1 MKRILINA
9 TQNEEIRVALCK
21 GNHLYDFDLENR
33 TREQKKS
40 NIYKG
45 HVTRV
50 EPSLEAV
57 FVEYGSQRQ
66 GFLPIREISAEYL
79 SGNPRDENIKKLI
92 KEGDELI
99 VQVEKEERGNKGAA
113 LSTYVSLAG
122 RYLVLMP
129 NNPRGG
135 GISRQISGKLRE
147 DMKRML
153 SNLDLAKGMSVII
166 RTAGIGKTQEDLQH
180 DLNHLLNIWQAIQEQ
195 NQKYPSPRLVH
206 QEAGVVTRAVR
217 DYLRD
222 DIAEIWIDNE
232 NAYIEAAGFIDAVM
246 PTQAEKLRK
255 YTDYEPM
262 FSRFNIEKQIE
273 TAYQREVR
281 LPSGGSI
288 VIDQTEALVSID
300 INSAKSTKG
309 SDVAE
314 TAYHTNLEAADEIA
328 RQLRLRDMG
337 GLIVIDFIDM
347 NDNKHQ
353 KEVEKRLIDATK
365 YDRAR
370 VQFGDISKFGLME
383 MSRQRLRPS
392 LEEST
397 GYICPRC
404 HGNGMIRDL
413 RSLSLSIM
421 RQIEQIAL
429 KERQGEVQAEVPTDI
444 AAFLLN
450 EKRDSL
456 VYLEQDSGTRIT
468 ILPHAHLESPN
479 FKLHFNRDGFAPTSY
494 ERITDT
500 QQQEHSDLGYNVD
513 WQTAEKERP
522 EQQPTRQPRQ
532 VSDTENSRSTGQQSS
547 RAPQPNNNQN
557 DNQSTNNQGTNGQNT
572 NSQNTNSQSNNGQSN
587 NGQTANQHPTPGSN
601 DQRNHNNANEQNS
614 TNRTV
619 QNSNAQNNQA
629 QNNQAQTNQA
639 QSNQAQNAAPVAAQA
654 AILDTAAKPQAVAW
668 LSNLFA
674 QAPQAQTAHSVSSR
688 DAAEAIEALV
698 NTGAQSLGS
707 FGQVD
712 SNALSS
718 AQSSS
723 APQTSQPNGNK
734 QSDSKQSDS
743 NANRQ
748 QARGNNTTN
757 DNSSNISSSSTGNS
771 NVDSSNPDDN
781 SNDDDRRRRKP
792 RKSRSSKPHQR
803 RDQRDETASS
813 DSSDTDNKAES
824 DNKIDSSN
832 ASSNSN
838 KQSDSNANRQPDNR
852 RNSDRNRNNR
862 QDNGRSSDESARND
876 SDRNSAA
883 RNDANQQDSSSSEE
897 QTRAK
902 RKPHSQRSSRGQL
915 ERGETLTA
923 DANAKQGAQL
933 ATTEATS
940 SKSQPSARRNQDP
953 NEVTL
958 QVSEASAK
966 LKPPEV
972 VHLSLDDS
980 KSGQASRHS
989 AGKQVVD
996 KQSTATQSVDSAL
1009 AENAL
1014 AESAALEANKA
1025 GQQSTD
1031 QQNTDQQQA
1040 DTDSKTVG
1048 SSQAVITQA
1057 ESTQVDND
1065 RVEATKDDVTKDA
1078 APSSVSE
1085 DSKISDSQVTDSK
1098 PIVAEQPMSDT
1109 DTDTGTESPSPV
1121 AAQAETLPAVP
1132 ESRQTSD
1139 NNTVEVI
1146 ATDDAINTINSPA
1159 ANNVDSSAPLE
1170 LTHEALFSEHYV
1182 TANKF
1187 GQASNDPRVVRSQ
1200 QTQPQ
1205 ATPVVSAGQQAVV
1218 NVPAIRGTVGEFI
1231 HATLPEAQARLT
1243 DEGVIN
1249 CFIAAIALHTSQAQ
1263 STADNAAVDSNN
1275 AKNDEADNNNAD
1287 SSYVNLSH
1295 FNFSNYGYQPLTA
1308 DYLSRFEVMTQAV
1321 SQFAAVQGKT
1331 AVEPRAISKRAGNDP
1346 RGQHSDYQ
1354 EPQQEQAVLNVPS
1367 DEVSSADVPA
1377 EQNEPRSQDNA
1388 QHQDSVETVHKIDAH
1403 DVEATALASEAQA
1416 DDISA
1421 DSEKQL
1427 HLDQD
1432 YDVTAEADDV
1442 VQAEQPQTDQSLV
1455 EESAKEDSQVNK
1467 SKTTIA
1473 SYKNMIENV
1482 AEQLLPQMG
1491 MFNLTTPKVPK
1502 ARSRKPKTDHKKPT
1516 QAEKIESGTDNLD
1529 SSDNSD
1535 SSDNGS

>member
-66 GFLPIREISAEYL
+66 GFLPIREISTEYL

-153 SNLDLAKGMSVII
+153 GNLDLPKGMSVII

-246 PTQAEKLRK
+246 PKQAEKLRK

-479 FKLHFNRDGFAPTSY
+479 FKLHFNRDGFAPSSY

-532 VSDTENSRSTGQQSS
+532 TAANKATNKPTTTVEHSNDRRNNKSASNVSSA
-547 RAPQPNNNQN
+547 RAPQA
-557 DNQSTNNQGTNGQNT
+557 SK
-572 NSQNTNSQSNNGQSN
+572 SQS
-587 NGQTANQHPTPGSN
+587 
-601 DQRNHNNANEQNS
+601 
-614 TNRTV
+614 V
-619 QNSNAQNNQA
+619 
-629 QNNQAQTNQA
+629 
-639 QSNQAQNAAPVAAQA
+639 AAPTTTPVATQPAKVEITAQ
-654 AILDTAAKPQAVAW
+654 PQAVAW

-674 QAPQAQTAHSVSSR
+674 QAPQATTTPNVSSR

-698 NTGAQSLGS
+698 NNGAQSLGS

-712 SNALSS
+712 NSALTNAADNAQATQQDRHQTNDS
-718 AQSSS
+718 QSSNNN
-723 APQTSQPNGNK
+723 TNN
-734 QSDSKQSDS
+734 
-743 NANRQ
+743 Q
-748 QARGNNTTN
+748 QARRNSDNNTEDGHN
-757 DNSSNISSSSTGNS
+757 E
-771 NVDSSNPDDN
+771 
-781 SNDDDRRRRKP
+781 DRRRRKP
-792 RKSRSSKPHQR
+792 RKSRSSKPRQR
-803 RDQRDETASS
+803 KEQTDETNNNTGK
-813 DSSDTDNKAES
+813 DTDNNTSNDAANNTEDKQ
-824 DNKIDSSN
+824 SSN
-832 ASSNSN
+832 QDKRQQGN
-838 KQSDSNANRQPDNR
+838 KRTN
-852 RNSDRNRNNR
+852 DRNRNSRQDSNAQNGNR
-862 QDNGRSSDESARND
+862 QHSNRNASERNETTDKDSSPTDEQARN
-876 SDRNSAA
+876 
-883 RNDANQQDSSSSEE
+883 
-897 QTRAK
+897 K
-902 RKPHSQRSSRGQL
+902 RKSHSQRGSRGKL

-923 DANAKQGAQL
+923 DNIKQQAASGNNGSKNQAN
-933 ATTEATS
+933 T
-940 SKSQPSARRNQDP
+940 RRNQNP
-953 NEVTL
+953 NEVVL
-958 QVSEASAK
+958 QVNEAPAA
-966 LKPPEV
+966 LKPSEV

-980 KSGQASRHS
+980 KSTQTKSQATE
-989 AGKQVVD
+989 
-996 KQSTATQSVDSAL
+996 KQSSTDEVAKDKVAKASNTQAQSNHRNTNKKVTDDKVAAEKATANNAVEISEDKVDSTA
-1009 AENAL
+1009 
-1014 AESAALEANKA
+1014 
-1025 GQQSTD
+1025 
-1031 QQNTDQQQA
+1031 
-1040 DTDSKTVG
+1040 
-1048 SSQAVITQA
+1048 
-1057 ESTQVDND
+1057 
-1065 RVEATKDDVTKDA
+1065 KDD
-1078 APSSVSE
+1078 
-1085 DSKISDSQVTDSK
+1085 SQ
-1098 PIVAEQPMSDT
+1098 
-1109 DTDTGTESPSPV
+1109 
-1121 AAQAETLPAVP
+1121 
-1132 ESRQTSD
+1132 
-1139 NNTVEVI
+1139 NNTVKANANTDVKEPVAGEPSVSKSDKDSASDDTVKPVVAQANSTPVADKHQE
-1146 ATDDAINTINSPA
+1146 ATTKGDDEDDNAQKADNSVKSSNDSDNTKSK
-1159 ANNVDSSAPLE
+1159 SALD
-1170 LTHEALFSEHYV
+1170 LTHEALFATRYV
-1182 TANKF
+1182 TAEKF
-1187 GQASNDPRVVRSQ
+1187 GKASNDPRVVLSQ
-1200 QTQPQ
+1200 QAQSQVMP
-1205 ATPVVSAGQQAVV
+1205 APKVNEQAVASI
-1218 NVPAIRGTVGEFI
+1218 PAIHGTVGEFI
-1231 HATLPEAQARLT
+1231 RATLPEAQTRLT
-1243 DEGVIN
+1243 ADGVIN
-1249 CFIAAIALHTSQAQ
+1249 CFIETVALHIEQAQ
-1263 STADNAAVDSNN
+1263 R
-1275 AKNDEADNNNAD
+1275 AD
-1287 SSYVNLSH
+1287 SDANVSANNGSELASQS
-1295 FNFSNYGYQPLTA
+1295 FDFSNYGYQPLTA
-1308 DYLSRFEVMTQAV
+1308 DYLSRFEMMTQAV
-1321 SQFAAVQGKT
+1321 NQFAAAPGKT
-1331 AVEPRAISKRAGNDP
+1331 DVEPRTVSKRASNDP
-1346 RGQHSDYQ
+1346 RGQHPDYQ
-1354 EPQQEQAVLNVPS
+1354 QPAVL
-1367 DEVSSADVPA
+1367 
-1377 EQNEPRSQDNA
+1377 
-1388 QHQDSVETVHKIDAH
+1388 DAH
-1403 DVEATALASEAQA
+1403 QVEATALSNQDQT

-1421 DSEKQL
+1421 DSKQL
-1427 HLDQD
+1427 LATDKALSEVDSQQP
-1432 YDVTAEADDV
+1432 DVESATENVDAKNAAEATADTAIEQALESKV
-1442 VQAEQPQTDQSLV
+1442 EEPTKEEIQAE
-1455 EESAKEDSQVNK
+1455 K

-1482 AEQLLPQMG
+1482 AEQLLPQTG

-1502 ARSRKPKTDHKKPT
+1502 ARTRKPKADHKKPT
-1516 QAEKIESGTDNLD
+1516 QAEQLD
-1529 SSDNSD
+1529 ADDSD
-1535 SSDNGS
+1535 S

>member
-66 GFLPIREISAEYL
+66 GFLPIREISTEYL

-153 SNLDLAKGMSVII
+153 GNLDLPKGMSVII

-195 NQKYPSPRLVH
+195 NKKYPSPRLVH

-222 DIAEIWIDNE
+222 DITEIWIDNE

-246 PTQAEKLRK
+246 PKQAEKLRK

-309 SDVAE
+309 ADVSE

-450 EKRDSL
+450 EKRDAL

-479 FKLHFNRDGFAPTSY
+479 FKLHFNRDGFAPSSY

-500 QQQEHSDLGYNVD
+500 QQQEYSDLGYDVD

-532 VSDTENSRSTGQQSS
+532 NPAGSNTINNSIAKNE
-547 RAPQPNNNQN
+547 APNQRN
-557 DNQSTNNQGTNGQNT
+557 SNGQNNAGQ
-572 NSQNTNSQSNNGQSN
+572 NSQHNGNQHNNHSNNASQ
-587 NGQTANQHPTPGSN
+587 NGG
-601 DQRNHNNANEQNS
+601 QNS
-614 TNRTV
+614 TQHSTDRTV
-619 QNSNAQNNQA
+619 NHSNEHRKQNNRQASTTQNSQA
-629 QNNQAQTNQA
+629 STTLAITAVQQ
-639 QSNQAQNAAPVAAQA
+639 PVAQ
-654 AILDTAAKPQAVAW
+654 PQAVAW

-674 QAPQAQTAHSVSSR
+674 QAPQAKVANVSGH

-707 FGQVD
+707 LGQTD
-712 SNALSS
+712 SSALSQQPS
-718 AQSSS
+718 ATATQQNQESASDKATNERQSSRRH
-723 APQTSQPNGNK
+723 Q
-734 QSDSKQSDS
+734 
-743 NANRQ
+743 
-748 QARGNNTTN
+748 
-757 DNSSNISSSSTGNS
+757 
-771 NVDSSNPDDN
+771 
-781 SNDDDRRRRKP
+781 NDDENSDGKAEDRRRRKTRKP
-792 RKSRSSKPHQR
+792 RPSKSHQR
-803 RDQRDETASS
+803 KEQRDESNNDDSNESNGSHTA
-813 DSSDTDNKAES
+813 TGN
-824 DNKIDSSN
+824 NR
-832 ASSNSN
+832 
-838 KQSDSNANRQPDNR
+838 QSDSADTQDKSDSNNKANND
-852 RNSDRNRNNR
+852 RNNR
-862 QDNGRSSDESARND
+862 NRQSSASHND
-876 SDRNSAA
+876 K
-883 RNDANQQDSSSSEE
+883 QDSRQTSNDDAE
-897 QTRAK
+897 QARSK
-902 RKPHSQRSSRGQL
+902 RKPHSQRSSRGTL
-915 ERGETLTA
+915 ERGETL
-923 DANAKQGAQL
+923 DANSVKANHVDSVDDAKQQQPQKEN
-933 ATTEATS
+933 ATQNAAN
-940 SKSQPSARRNQDP
+940 ARRNQNP

-958 QVSEASAK
+958 QVNEAPIK
-966 LKPPEV
+966 LKTPEV

-980 KSGQASRHS
+980 KAQNSP
-989 AGKQVVD
+989 
-996 KQSTATQSVDSAL
+996 QSTSGK
-1009 AENAL
+1009 E
-1014 AESAALEANKA
+1014 
-1025 GQQSTD
+1025 
-1031 QQNTDQQQA
+1031 
-1040 DTDSKTVG
+1040 
-1048 SSQAVITQA
+1048 
-1057 ESTQVDND
+1057 
-1065 RVEATKDDVTKDA
+1065 
-1078 APSSVSE
+1078 
-1085 DSKISDSQVTDSK
+1085 
-1098 PIVAEQPMSDT
+1098 
-1109 DTDTGTESPSPV
+1109 
-1121 AAQAETLPAVP
+1121 
-1132 ESRQTSD
+1132 TSD
-1139 NNTVEVI
+1139 NKTETQQTEDV
-1146 ATDDAINTINSPA
+1146 A
-1159 ANNVDSSAPLE
+1159 ANSSKQSDVAKQTSASNLAADSIEENADKSEENAGLQTSKKAAETEEKAQADVAKKSAATEQQAATTEDKKAESKVAEEPIAATKASGEDKGDVASADKDATAEPNSGFALD
-1170 LTHEALFSEHYV
+1170 HESLFAERYV

-1187 GQASNDPRVVRSQ
+1187 GQASNDPRVVRRQ
-1200 QTQPQ
+1200 QASVAKPQ
-1205 ATPVVSAGQQAVV
+1205 AETKAVTAAANQATATTQAATV
-1218 NVPAIRGTVGEFI
+1218 RGTVGSFI
-1231 HATLPEAQARLT
+1231 RATLAQAEKRLA
-1243 DEGVIN
+1243 DEGVIQ
-1249 CFIAAIALHTSQAQ
+1249 CFIAAIAQHTEQTSAVD
-1263 STADNAAVDSNN
+1263 DNASEQSNDV
-1275 AKNDEADNNNAD
+1275 ATTD
-1287 SSYVNLSH
+1287 SSKPSG
-1295 FNFSNYGYQPLTA
+1295 FDFSNYGYDSLSA
-1308 DYLSRFEVMTQAV
+1308 DYLQQFKTMTEATSQIAV
-1321 SQFAAVQGKT
+1321 EQGKT
-1331 AVEPRAISKRAGNDP
+1331 VVEPRPITQRASNDP
-1346 RGQHSDYQ
+1346 RGQHPDYKQ
-1354 EPQQEQAVLNVPS
+1354 AEAAAQSSEQQAVLSVP
-1367 DEVSSADVPA
+1367 EVAT
-1377 EQNEPRSQDNA
+1377 E
-1388 QHQDSVETVHKIDAH
+1388 SVAVDAH
-1403 DVEATALASEAQA
+1403 DVDATALSGEDQAESITAESEQLLAATDSEENHVADTNDATDATDADSATEVSDKQSAQA
-1416 DDISA
+1416 
-1421 DSEKQL
+1421 E
-1427 HLDQD
+1427 
-1432 YDVTAEADDV
+1432 
-1442 VQAEQPQTDQSLV
+1442 
-1455 EESAKEDSQVNK
+1455 K

-1482 AEQLLPQMG
+1482 AEQLLPQTG

-1502 ARSRKPKTDHKKPT
+1502 ARTRKPKTEHKKPT
-1516 QAEKIESGTDNLD
+1516 QAEKAEAI
-1529 SSDNSD
+1529 SSDDVTDTNA
-1535 SSDNGS
+1535 DNES

>member
-153 SNLDLAKGMSVII
+153 GNLDLPKGMSVII

-232 NAYIEAAGFIDAVM
+232 NAYVEAAGFIDAVM
-246 PTQAEKLRK
+246 PKQADKLRK

-262 FSRFNIEKQIE
+262 FSRFNVEKQIE
-273 TAYQREVR
+273 TAYHREVR

-353 KEVEKRLIDATK
+353 KEVEKRLVDATK

-370 VQFGDISKFGLME
+370 VQFGEISKFGLME

-444 AAFLLN
+444 AAFILN

-479 FKLHFNRDGFAPTSY
+479 FKLHYNRDGFAPTSY

-522 EQQPTRQPRQ
+522 EQQPTRQPRK
-532 VSDTENSRSTGQQSS
+532 
-547 RAPQPNNNQN
+547 AA
-557 DNQSTNNQGTNGQNT
+557 DNQSQQKNEAR
-572 NSQNTNSQSNNGQSN
+572 SQPTTSTGSSSVAMNKA
-587 NGQTANQHPTPGSN
+587 TANS
-601 DQRNHNNANEQNS
+601 S
-614 TNRTV
+614 TQVSSARAAAP
-619 QNSNAQNNQA
+619 SSG
-629 QNNQAQTNQA
+629 A
-639 QSNQAQNAAPVAAQA
+639 QSNQPSPAPVATQLASAAQ
-654 AILDTAAKPQAVAW
+654 PQAVAW

-674 QAPQAQTAHSVSSR
+674 QAPQAQATASVSSR

-712 SNALSS
+712 NSALSQTQS
-718 AQSSS
+718 A
-723 APQTSQPNGNK
+723 AVT
-734 QSDSKQSDS
+734 
-743 NANRQ
+743 Q
-748 QARGNNTTN
+748 Q
-757 DNSSNISSSSTGNS
+757 DNSQQPGEHTQAPRQSNGEGE
-771 NVDSSNPDDN
+771 
-781 SNDDDRRRRKP
+781 NDDKRRRKSRKP
-792 RKSRSSKPHQR
+792 RPSKPRQRREQRDDNEGDSSTANGSSDRQTDSQDKREHDNKRSSERGRSRQ
-803 RDQRDETASS
+803 
-813 DSSDTDNKAES
+813 
-824 DNKIDSSN
+824 SN
-832 ASSNSN
+832 E
-838 KQSDSNANRQPDNR
+838 
-852 RNSDRNRNNR
+852 RNGSDRNGSERTTA
-862 QDNGRSSDESARND
+862 DRND
-876 SDRNSAA
+876 DHR
-883 RNDANQQDSSSSEE
+883 QDSSTSAEPS
-897 QTRAK
+897 RAK
-902 RKPHSQRSSRGQL
+902 RKPHSKRDSRGKL

-923 DANAKQGAQL
+923 ATDNGKQSSQSSAANNKAQPNAKR
-933 ATTEATS
+933 S
-940 SKSQPSARRNQDP
+940 QDP

-958 QVSEASAK
+958 QVNVAPAK
-966 LKPPEV
+966 LKAAEV

-980 KSGQASRHS
+980 K
-989 AGKQVVD
+989 AGKAAPKDV
-996 KQSTATQSVDSAL
+996 ATQA
-1009 AENAL
+1009 NATNVV
-1014 AESAALEANKA
+1014 A
-1025 GQQSTD
+1025 TD
-1031 QQNTDQQQA
+1031 KPS
-1040 DTDSKTVG
+1040 DTPNRS
-1048 SSQAVITQA
+1048 
-1057 ESTQVDND
+1057 
-1065 RVEATKDDVTKDA
+1065 
-1078 APSSVSE
+1078 
-1085 DSKISDSQVTDSK
+1085 DSK
-1098 PIVAEQPMSDT
+1098 PAAQTSAPVSETKAETATADKAESISQPSTAKESQATNSKASDSSA
-1109 DTDTGTESPSPV
+1109 TEQEPV
-1121 AAQAETLPAVP
+1121 AAKADAP
-1132 ESRQTSD
+1132 ES
-1139 NNTVEVI
+1139 TVDTALDTTADAK
-1146 ATDDAINTINSPA
+1146 ATDSHNA
-1159 ANNVDSSAPLE
+1159 AEATVSTDTSSADKSADFT
-1170 LTHEALFSEHYV
+1170 LTHDEFFAERYV
-1182 TANKF
+1182 TAEKF
-1187 GQASNDPRVVRSQ
+1187 GQASNDPRVVRQ
-1200 QTQPQ
+1200 QQSA
-1205 ATPVVSAGQQAVV
+1205 ATVDVSAQAQTSA
-1218 NVPAIRGTVGEFI
+1218 PAIRGTVGAFI
-1231 HATLPEAQARLT
+1231 RAALT
-1243 DEGVIN
+1243 DAESRLQNDGVIS
-1249 CFIAAIALHTSQAQ
+1249 CFIAAIDAQAQ
-1263 STADNAAVDSNN
+1263 QTKPADDNAKAAVDNGEF
-1275 AKNDEADNNNAD
+1275 D
-1287 SSYVNLSH
+1287 
-1295 FNFSNYGYQPLTA
+1295 FSNYGYEPLSA
-1308 DYLSRFEVMTQAV
+1308 DYIARFDAMTQAV
-1321 SQFAAVQGKT
+1321 SQFALAQGKT
-1331 AVEPRAISKRAGNDP
+1331 EVEPRAISKRASNDP
-1346 RGQHSDYQ
+1346 RGQHPDYQ
-1354 EPQQEQAVLNVPS
+1354 EVAVL
-1367 DEVSSADVPA
+1367 
-1377 EQNEPRSQDNA
+1377 
-1388 QHQDSVETVHKIDAH
+1388 SVENVQPEQHSQETQQQADS
-1403 DVEATALASEAQA
+1403 ASEAEGSETKSPGTKSPEGESPETDSNELSKAVTNEASADELQADTTQDSSEVAADEVEADALSSQQQA

-1421 DSEKQL
+1421 ESE
-1427 HLDQD
+1427 HLLEVEQ
-1432 YDVTAEADDV
+1432 ADND
-1442 VQAEQPQTDQSLV
+1442 
-1455 EESAKEDSQVNK
+1455 ESAKEDASGK

-1482 AEQLLPQMG
+1482 AEQLLPQTG
-1491 MFNLTTPKVPK
+1491 MFSLTTPKVPK
-1502 ARSRKPKTDHKKPT
+1502 ARSRKPKAEHKKPS
-1516 QAEKIESGTDNLD
+1516 QAEKAESEH
-1529 SSDNSD
+1529 SD
-1535 SSDNGS
+1535 SDS

>member
-153 SNLDLAKGMSVII
+153 SNLDLPKGMSVII

-222 DIAEIWIDNE
+222 DISEIWIDNE

-246 PTQAEKLRK
+246 PTQADKLRK

-262 FSRFNIEKQIE
+262 FARFNVEKQIE

-353 KEVEKRLIDATK
+353 KEVEKRLVDATK

-370 VQFGDISKFGLME
+370 VQFGEISKFGLME

-444 AAFLLN
+444 AAFILN

-500 QQQEHSDLGYNVD
+500 QQQEHSDLGYDVD

-522 EQQPTRQPRQ
+522 EQQPTRQPRK
-532 VSDTENSRSTGQQSS
+532 TTT
-547 RAPQPNNNQN
+547 NQ
-557 DNQSTNNQGTNGQNT
+557 DKQ
-572 NSQNTNSQSNNGQSN
+572 
-587 NGQTANQHPTPGSN
+587 A
-601 DQRNHNNANEQNS
+601 DQRVSSAPNASHNSDNHDQNS
-614 TNRTV
+614 THE
-619 QNSNAQNNQA
+619 SAQVLSTRA
-629 QNNQAQTNQA
+629 ASSSAPTSRSVQTNQPDPI
-639 QSNQAQNAAPVAAQA
+639 SDQAITAAQ
-654 AILDTAAKPQAVAW
+654 PQAVAW

-674 QAPQAQTAHSVSSR
+674 QAPQARTASSVSSR

-698 NTGAQSLGS
+698 NTGAQSLGT
-707 FGQVD
+707 FGDVD
-712 SNALSS
+712 HSVLDNTQSS
-718 AQSSS
+718 AS
-723 APQTSQPNGNK
+723 ARESHKQNVQQTSTTNNSTQADN
-734 QSDSKQSDS
+734 
-743 NANRQ
+743 Q
-748 QARGNNTTN
+748 QAKHGT
-757 DNSSNISSSSTGNS
+757 D
-771 NVDSSNPDDN
+771 
-781 SNDDDRRRRKP
+781 NDDQKDRDDDKRKRKS
-792 RKSRSSKPHQR
+792 RKSRSSKSRQR
-803 RDQRDETASS
+803 KESRHDSHSDQSHDNDSIDNSS
-813 DSSDTDNKAES
+813 DSTSDEAQ
-824 DNKIDSSN
+824 
-832 ASSNSN
+832 SNSQN
-838 KQSDSNANRQPDNR
+838 KRSQEHSRNRHDNQDNRQNSNQDSR
-852 RNSDRNRNNR
+852 RN
-862 QDNGRSSDESARND
+862 GGD
-876 SDRNSAA
+876 SKDDKAA
-883 RNDANQQDSSSSEE
+883 EHSRTQ
-897 QTRAK
+897 
-902 RKPHSQRSSRGQL
+902 RKPHSQRSSRGKL
-915 ERGETLTA
+915 ERGDTLTA
-923 DANAKQGAQL
+923 DDAANQQT
-933 ATTEATS
+933 ATDAANGKTEHN
-940 SKSQPSARRNQDP
+940 ARRSQDP

-958 QVSEASAK
+958 QVNEAPTRYK
-966 LKPPEV
+966 TPEV
-972 VHLSLDDS
+972 VHLSLDNS
-980 KSGQASRHS
+980 KSKQTSSKTETTNS
-989 AGKQVVD
+989 AAQTKAQEP
-996 KQSTATQSVDSAL
+996 KP
-1009 AENAL
+1009 E
-1014 AESAALEANKA
+1014 AALETAPIEQSAPVENLQADKA
-1025 GQQSTD
+1025 SASIDTHTSPDATNGS
-1031 QQNTDQQQA
+1031 
-1040 DTDSKTVG
+1040 DTDSSTDNG
-1048 SSQAVITQA
+1048 AVLTQ
-1057 ESTQVDND
+1057 
-1065 RVEATKDDVTKDA
+1065 
-1078 APSSVSE
+1078 
-1085 DSKISDSQVTDSK
+1085 
-1098 PIVAEQPMSDT
+1098 
-1109 DTDTGTESPSPV
+1109 
-1121 AAQAETLPAVP
+1121 
-1132 ESRQTSD
+1132 
-1139 NNTVEVI
+1139 
-1146 ATDDAINTINSPA
+1146 
-1159 ANNVDSSAPLE
+1159 
-1170 LTHEALFSEHYV
+1170 EALFNKRYV
-1182 TANKF
+1182 TAKKF
-1187 GQASNDPRVVRSQ
+1187 GQASNDPRVVRRQ
-1200 QTQPQ
+1200 QLSSAASSNKKAAAKTP
-1205 ATPVVSAGQQAVV
+1205 AT
-1218 NVPAIRGTVGEFI
+1218 IRGSVGDFI
-1231 HATLPEAQARLT
+1231 HATLADAQSRLANK
-1243 DEGVIN
+1243 GIIS
-1249 CFIAAIALHTSQAQ
+1249 CFIDAIEAHTQQLEPRADVEANSAV
-1263 STADNAAVDSNN
+1263 ADNAISG
-1275 AKNDEADNNNAD
+1275 NDTDENF
-1287 SSYVNLSH
+1287 V
-1295 FNFSNYGYQPLTA
+1295 FSNYGYQPLDA
-1308 DYLSRFEVMTQAV
+1308 DYLARFDKMTQAV
-1321 SQFAAVQGKT
+1321 SQFAAAQGKT
-1331 AVEPRAISKRAGNDP
+1331 EVVPSAIGKRASNDP
-1346 RGQHSDYQ
+1346 RGQHPDYQ
-1354 EPQQEQAVLNVPS
+1354 SDVQQHATLSLPSEQVEQSDQDVMQQQEL
-1367 DEVSSADVPA
+1367 EPA
-1377 EQNEPRSQDNA
+1377 TDTA
-1388 QHQDSVETVHKIDAH
+1388 QTFE
-1403 DVEATALASEAQA
+1403 
-1416 DDISA
+1416 
-1421 DSEKQL
+1421 
-1427 HLDQD
+1427 
-1432 YDVTAEADDV
+1432 TAEADASGVHIQEDNAQLNDEAHDTDATALTNEA
-1442 VQAEQPQTDQSLV
+1442 QASYVSAESEHLLEADQAYSTVKDDESSEDNDSV
-1455 EESAKEDSQVNK
+1455 EPSKEDIQAGK

-1482 AEQLLPQMG
+1482 AEQLLPQTS
-1491 MFNLTTPKVPK
+1491 MFNLTTPRVPK
-1502 ARSRKPKTDHKKPT
+1502 ARSRKPKTEHKKPT
-1516 QAEKIESGTDNLD
+1516 QAEKLENDINNGNNDNDNDES
-1529 SSDNSD
+1529 NSE
-1535 SSDNGS
+1535 S

>member
-153 SNLDLAKGMSVII
+153 SNLDLPKGMSVII

-222 DIAEIWIDNE
+222 DISEIWIDNE

-246 PTQAEKLRK
+246 PKQAEKLRK

-479 FKLHFNRDGFAPTSY
+479 FKLHFNRDGFAPSSY

-513 WQTAEKERP
+513 WQTADSVRP

-532 VSDTENSRSTGQQSS
+532 VADNGSNKNSQTTPRANSQQQNTTSHSNDHRSNANTNASNTAA
-547 RAPQPNNNQN
+547 RAPQSQT
-557 DNQSTNNQGTNGQNT
+557 Q
-572 NSQNTNSQSNNGQSN
+572 SQN
-587 NGQTANQHPTPGSN
+587 APTV
-601 DQRNHNNANEQNS
+601 A
-614 TNRTV
+614 TT
-619 QNSNAQNNQA
+619 
-629 QNNQAQTNQA
+629 
-639 QSNQAQNAAPVAAQA
+639 AAPVASQNNNA
-654 AILDTAAKPQAVAW
+654 TATQPQAVAW

-674 QAPQAQTAHSVSSR
+674 QAPQASTAPKVSSH

-707 FGQVD
+707 FGQID
-712 SNALSS
+712 NSALG
-718 AQSSS
+718 ANTQATA
-723 APQTSQPNGNK
+723 APQTSSNQQNTEQQPNT
-734 QSDSKQSDS
+734 
-743 NANRQ
+743 NRQ
-748 QARGNNTTN
+748 QAA
-757 DNSSNISSSSTGNS
+757 NS
-771 NVDSSNPDDN
+771 NTDDN
-781 SNDDDRRRRKP
+781 DAEDRRKRKP
-792 RKSRSSKPHQR
+792 RKSRPSKTRQR
-803 RDQRDETASS
+803 KEQADESNGNAASNNVE
-813 DSSDTDNKAES
+813 DSRSTSTDDKQA
-824 DNKIDSSN
+824 DSQD
-832 ASSNSN
+832 
-838 KQSDSNANRQPDNR
+838 KRQHDNR
-852 RNSDRNRNNR
+852 RPNDRNRNNH
-862 QDNGRSSDESARND
+862 QDSGRNGHD
-876 SDRNSAA
+876 NSNSKH
-883 RNDANQQDSSSSEE
+883 NDAASKDANTTDEK
-897 QTRAK
+897 TRAK
-902 RKPHSQRSSRGQL
+902 RKSNSQRSSRGKI
-915 ERGETLTA
+915 ERGETLS
-923 DANAKQGAQL
+923 ANNEQSNK
-933 ATTEATS
+933 ETS
-940 SKSQPSARRNQDP
+940 HSNDKNQTGTRRNQDP
-953 NEVTL
+953 NEVVL
-958 QVSEASAK
+958 QVNEASTE
-966 LKPPEV
+966 LKSPEV

-980 KSGQASRHS
+980 KSVAATRQAPEKQS
-989 AGKQVVD
+989 AEKASNEAD
-996 KQSTATQSVDSAL
+996 KQKASQEDSTPRNADKQKAVEQITDSQAAKNSRDSVDS
-1009 AENAL
+1009 
-1014 AESAALEANKA
+1014 S
-1025 GQQSTD
+1025 Q
-1031 QQNTDQQQA
+1031 
-1040 DTDSKTVG
+1040 KT
-1048 SSQAVITQA
+1048 
-1057 ESTQVDND
+1057 STQTTTVQAAKNDNAQSGDAVVAAAKMDEAKTSTTEDKAQKSDANSVDERN
-1065 RVEATKDDVTKDA
+1065 VEATKSAADEHSTSKSGSAVETSRKADGIAPTEKAQKAASNVDANTDD
-1078 APSSVSE
+1078 
-1085 DSKISDSQVTDSK
+1085 TDSSN
-1098 PIVAEQPMSDT
+1098 Q
-1109 DTDTGTESPSPV
+1109 
-1121 AAQAETLPAVP
+1121 AAFEI
-1132 ESRQTSD
+1132 D
-1139 NNTVEVI
+1139 
-1146 ATDDAINTINSPA
+1146 
-1159 ANNVDSSAPLE
+1159 
-1170 LTHEALFSEHYV
+1170 HEALFAKRYV
-1182 TANKF
+1182 TAEKF
-1187 GQASNDPRVVRSQ
+1187 GQASNDPRVVRRQ
-1200 QTQPQ
+1200 QAQ
-1205 ATPVVSAGQQAVV
+1205 ALTTTASDNQSPVVNEQRAV
-1218 NVPAIRGTVGEFI
+1218 NVPTIRGTVGEFI
-1231 HATLPEAQARLT
+1231 RATLPEAQARLAA
-1243 DEGVIN
+1243 EGVIN
-1249 CFIAAIALHTSQAQ
+1249 CFKAAIALHLEQADA
-1263 STADNAAVDSNN
+1263 STGEIKVNNSNESKIETGEAAKQDF
-1275 AKNDEADNNNAD
+1275 D
-1287 SSYVNLSH
+1287 
-1295 FNFSNYGYQPLTA
+1295 FSNYGYEPLAA
-1308 DYLSRFEVMTQAV
+1308 DYLASFEAMTQAV
-1321 SQFAAVQGKT
+1321 SQFAAAQGKT
-1331 AVEPRAISKRAGNDP
+1331 AVEPRPISKRASNDP
-1346 RGQHSDYQ
+1346 RGQHPDYQ
-1354 EPQQEQAVLNVPS
+1354 EPAATTVAEAPKNGSLAADSDVDVDVDAQNV
-1367 DEVSSADVPA
+1367 D
-1377 EQNEPRSQDNA
+1377 
-1388 QHQDSVETVHKIDAH
+1388 
-1403 DVEATALASEAQA
+1403 ATALANQSQT
-1416 DDISA
+1416 DDVSA
-1421 DSEKQL
+1421 DSEELLKVEQAL
-1427 HLDQD
+1427 
-1432 YDVTAEADDV
+1432 EA
-1442 VQAEQPQTDQSLV
+1442 
-1455 EESAKEDSQVNK
+1455 EDSGQSDVDAVEAQNFEAADTKVTDAEVKDPDSEISVSDVEQSETEQASEPTEQLSEQATKEEIQAAK

-1482 AEQLLPQMG
+1482 AEQLLPQKG

-1502 ARSRKPKTDHKKPT
+1502 ARTRKPKAEHKKPT
-1516 QAEKIESGTDNLD
+1516 QAEKSENDDPDSES
-1529 SSDNSD
+1529 
-1535 SSDNGS
+1535 

>member
-129 NNPRGG
+129 NNPKGG

-153 SNLDLAKGMSVII
+153 GNLDLPKGMSVIV

-222 DIAEIWIDNE
+222 DISEIWIDNE

-246 PTQAEKLRK
+246 PKQAEKLRK

-353 KEVEKRLIDATK
+353 KEVEKRLVDATK

-479 FKLHFNRDGFAPTSY
+479 FKLHFNRDGFAPSSY

-513 WQTAEKERP
+513 WQTADSVRP

-532 VSDTENSRSTGQQSS
+532 VADNGSNKNSQATPRASSQQQNTTSHSNDHRSNANTNASNATT
-547 RAPQPNNNQN
+547 RAPQLQT
-557 DNQSTNNQGTNGQNT
+557 QSRTQ
-572 NSQNTNSQSNNGQSN
+572 SQN
-587 NGQTANQHPTPGSN
+587 APTV
-601 DQRNHNNANEQNS
+601 A
-614 TNRTV
+614 TT
-619 QNSNAQNNQA
+619 
-629 QNNQAQTNQA
+629 
-639 QSNQAQNAAPVAAQA
+639 AAPVASQNNNA
-654 AILDTAAKPQAVAW
+654 TAAQPQAVAW

-674 QAPQAQTAHSVSSR
+674 QAPQASTTPKVSSR

-707 FGQVD
+707 FGQID
-712 SNALSS
+712 SS
-718 AQSSS
+718 ALDANAQAAA
-723 APQTSQPNGNK
+723 APQTASNQQNTEQQPNT
-734 QSDSKQSDS
+734 
-743 NANRQ
+743 NRQ
-748 QARGNNTTN
+748 QAA
-757 DNSSNISSSSTGNS
+757 NS
-771 NVDSSNPDDN
+771 NTDD
-781 SNDDDRRRRKP
+781 SNDAEDRRRRKP
-792 RKSRSSKPHQR
+792 RKSRPSKTRQR
-803 RDQRDETASS
+803 KE
-813 DSSDTDNKAES
+813 
-824 DNKIDSSN
+824 
-832 ASSNSN
+832 
-838 KQSDSNANRQPDNR
+838 QSDESNGNAASNNVDDSRSTGTDDKQADSQDKRQHDNR
-852 RNSDRNRNNR
+852 RTNDRNRNNR
-862 QDNGRSSDESARND
+862 QDSGRNGHDNSNTEHND
-876 SDRNSAA
+876 AA
-883 RNDANQQDSSSSEE
+883 RKDANTIDE

-902 RKPHSQRSSRGQL
+902 RKSNSQRSSRGKI
-915 ERGETLTA
+915 ERGETLS
-923 DANAKQGAQL
+923 ANNEHSNK
-933 ATTEATS
+933 ETS
-940 SKSQPSARRNQDP
+940 NGNGKSQSSARRNQDP
-953 NEVTL
+953 NEVVL
-958 QVSEASAK
+958 QVNEASTE
-966 LKPPEV
+966 LKSPEV

-980 KSGQASRHS
+980 KSVAATRQAPEKQS
-989 AGKQVVD
+989 AEKAINEAD
-996 KQSTATQSVDSAL
+996 KQKASQEDSTAKNADKQEAVEQITDSQAAKNRRDSVDSSQKTSTQTVTAD
-1009 AENAL
+1009 
-1014 AESAALEANKA
+1014 AAKSDNPASGDAVVAAAKTDETKLS
-1025 GQQSTD
+1025 STD
-1031 QQNTDQQQA
+1031 DKVQKSDAN
-1040 DTDSKTVG
+1040 S
-1048 SSQAVITQA
+1048 
-1057 ESTQVDND
+1057 VDERN
-1065 RVEATKDDVTKDA
+1065 VEATKPAADEQSTSKSRSAVKTSGKDDDV
-1078 APSSVSE
+1078 APTEKAQKTGSNV
-1085 DSKISDSQVTDSK
+1085 DFNTDDTDSSN
-1098 PIVAEQPMSDT
+1098 Q
-1109 DTDTGTESPSPV
+1109 
-1121 AAQAETLPAVP
+1121 AAF
-1132 ESRQTSD
+1132 
-1139 NNTVEVI
+1139 
-1146 ATDDAINTINSPA
+1146 
-1159 ANNVDSSAPLE
+1159 E
-1170 LTHEALFSEHYV
+1170 LDHQALFAKRYV
-1182 TANKF
+1182 TAEKF
-1187 GQASNDPRVVRSQ
+1187 GQASNDPRVVRRQHAQAS
-1200 QTQPQ
+1200 TTTASDNQP
-1205 ATPVVSAGQQAVV
+1205 PVVNEQRAV
-1218 NVPAIRGTVGEFI
+1218 NAPAIRGTVGEFI
-1231 HATLPEAQARLT
+1231 RATLPEAPARLAA
-1243 DEGVIN
+1243 EGVIN
-1249 CFIAAIALHTSQAQ
+1249 CFNAAIALHLEQA
-1263 STADNAAVDSNN
+1263 NAVNEKVDSNN
-1275 AKNDEADNNNAD
+1275 ESKVETGEAAKQDFD
-1287 SSYVNLSH
+1287 
-1295 FNFSNYGYQPLTA
+1295 FSNYGYEPLAA
-1308 DYLSRFEVMTQAV
+1308 DYLASFEAMTQAV
-1321 SQFAAVQGKT
+1321 SQFAAAQGKT
-1331 AVEPRAISKRAGNDP
+1331 AVEPRPISKRASNDP
-1346 RGQHSDYQ
+1346 RGQHPDYQ
-1354 EPQQEQAVLNVPS
+1354 EPAATTVAEAPKNGSLAADSDVDVDAQNV
-1367 DEVSSADVPA
+1367 D
-1377 EQNEPRSQDNA
+1377 
-1388 QHQDSVETVHKIDAH
+1388 
-1403 DVEATALASEAQA
+1403 ATALANQSQT
-1416 DDISA
+1416 DDVSA
-1421 DSEKQL
+1421 DSEELLKVEQVL
-1427 HLDQD
+1427 E
-1432 YDVTAEADDV
+1432 AEN
-1442 VQAEQPQTDQSLV
+1442 AEQPEVNAVAADNVEVADTEAKDTDSDVEQSETEQASEPTEQLSEQATK
-1455 EESAKEDSQVNK
+1455 EEIQAAK

-1482 AEQLLPQMG
+1482 AEQLLPQKG

-1502 ARSRKPKTDHKKPT
+1502 ARTRKPKAEHKKPT
-1516 QAEKIESGTDNLD
+1516 QAEKSENDD
-1529 SSDNSD
+1529 SD
-1535 SSDNGS
+1535 SES

>member
-153 SNLDLAKGMSVII
+153 GNLDLPKGMSVII

-195 NQKYPSPRLVH
+195 NKKYPSPRLVH

-246 PTQAEKLRK
+246 PKQAEKLRK

-479 FKLHFNRDGFAPTSY
+479 FKLHFNRDGFAPSSY

-500 QQQEHSDLGYNVD
+500 QQQEYSDLGYDVD
-513 WQTAEKERP
+513 WQTADNERP

-532 VSDTENSRSTGQQSS
+532 SSDKSAAQKNKS
-547 RAPQPNNNQN
+547 RAQAP
-557 DNQSTNNQGTNGQNT
+557 
-572 NSQNTNSQSNNGQSN
+572 
-587 NGQTANQHPTPGSN
+587 
-601 DQRNHNNANEQNS
+601 
-614 TNRTV
+614 
-619 QNSNAQNNQA
+619 SNAPAQA
-629 QNNQAQTNQA
+629 QNNSAQQSERHQKDRHQKDRHQNNSTNTATRAPQADKPQP
-639 QSNQAQNAAPVAAQA
+639 AATPSASVTAAQ
-654 AILDTAAKPQAVAW
+654 PQAVAW

-674 QAPQAQTAHSVSSR
+674 QAPQASTTPTVSSR

-698 NTGAQSLGS
+698 NTGAQSLGA
-707 FGQVD
+707 FGQID
-712 SNALSS
+712 NSALSVES
-718 AQSSS
+718 RTESRTTSTE
-723 APQTSQPNGNK
+723 QTSQAPEQQTDGK
-734 QSDSKQSDS
+734 SDS
-743 NANRQ
+743 ANRQ
-748 QARGNNTTN
+748 QARRSS
-757 DNSSNISSSSTGNS
+757 DNKNEESS
-771 NVDSSNPDDN
+771 
-781 SNDDDRRRRKP
+781 DDRRRRKS
-792 RKSRSSKPHQR
+792 RKSRSAKPRQR
-803 RDQRDETASS
+803 KEQNSESNQNASAETQS
-813 DSSDTDNKAES
+813 SSDTAES
-824 DNKIDSSN
+824 ANEEQNK
-832 ASSNSN
+832 
-838 KQSDSNANRQPDNR
+838 RQQDNR
-852 RNSDRNRNNR
+852 RSSERSRHNR
-862 QDNGRSSDESARND
+862 QDNGRDTGERHNT
-876 SDRNSAA
+876 
-883 RNDANQQDSSSSEE
+883 DSSTSEHKAADE
-897 QTRAK
+897 QPLNK
-902 RKPHSQRSSRGQL
+902 RKSHSQRGSRGKL
-915 ERGETLTA
+915 ERGETLTSDSVKQPSGKNG
-923 DANAKQGAQL
+923 DANTNKHAAN
-933 ATTEATS
+933 T
-940 SKSQPSARRNQDP
+940 RRNQDP
-953 NEVTL
+953 NEVML
-958 QVSEASAK
+958 QVNEAPAV
-966 LKPPEV
+966 LKSPEV

-980 KSGQASRHS
+980 KPASAKRSSADKPHS
-989 AGKQVVD
+989 ANDSTANDTASKTNADQAATAKSDSQKLPVD
-996 KQSTATQSVDSAL
+996 KQSANRQSAEKSGKNGSTA
-1009 AENAL
+1009 
-1014 AESAALEANKA
+1014 
-1025 GQQSTD
+1025 
-1031 QQNTDQQQA
+1031 QA
-1040 DTDSKTVG
+1040 DTSGDKAVHSKTVTANEQATAKQPTADEPSAAKSPAPADSAAAKSQDTAANTGNRDTSNTHG
-1048 SSQAVITQA
+1048 SSAKQTHATAKGTQSISA
-1057 ESTQVDND
+1057 ESSPTADKAGVD
-1065 RVEATKDDVTKDA
+1065 VGA
-1078 APSSVSE
+1078 AP
-1085 DSKISDSQVTDSK
+1085 
-1098 PIVAEQPMSDT
+1098 
-1109 DTDTGTESPSPV
+1109 
-1121 AAQAETLPAVP
+1121 L
-1132 ESRQTSD
+1132 
-1139 NNTVEVI
+1139 
-1146 ATDDAINTINSPA
+1146 
-1159 ANNVDSSAPLE
+1159 
-1170 LTHEALFSEHYV
+1170 LTHDALFANRYV
-1182 TANKF
+1182 TAQKF
-1187 GQASNDPRVVRSQ
+1187 GQASNDPRVVRRQ
-1200 QTQPQ
+1200 QAQPTQQPAVES
-1205 ATPVVSAGQQAVV
+1205 ATPVPTVSGSVGDFVRQALTDAESRLKNDGVIRCFIEAIEAHSQQAKSADTAPQAQRPVADV
-1218 NVPAIRGTVGEFI
+1218 
-1231 HATLPEAQARLT
+1231 QAR
-1243 DEGVIN
+1243 D
-1249 CFIAAIALHTSQAQ
+1249 F
-1263 STADNAAVDSNN
+1263 D
-1275 AKNDEADNNNAD
+1275 
-1287 SSYVNLSH
+1287 
-1295 FNFSNYGYQPLTA
+1295 FSNYGYQPLAA
-1308 DYLSRFEVMTQAV
+1308 DYLARFEAMTQAV
-1321 SQFAAVQGKT
+1321 SQFATTQGKT
-1331 AVEPRAISKRAGNDP
+1331 AVAPRAIGKRASNDP
-1346 RGQHSDYQ
+1346 RGQHPDYQ
-1354 EPQQEQAVLNVPS
+1354 A
-1367 DEVSSADVPA
+1367 DEV
-1377 EQNEPRSQDNA
+1377 
-1388 QHQDSVETVHKIDAH
+1388 DAH
-1403 DVEATALASEAQA
+1403 DVDATALANQAQA
-1416 DDISA
+1416 DNVSTESEQLLKADENVAPATSSSA
-1421 DSEKQL
+1421 DHVDNADTRTK
-1427 HLDQD
+1427 
-1432 YDVTAEADDV
+1432 TAESDSEVAQQGDTSESEAPSKDADKG
-1442 VQAEQPQTDQSLV
+1442 AE
-1455 EESAKEDSQVNK
+1455 KEDSQAAK

-1482 AEQLLPQMG
+1482 AEQLLPQTG

-1502 ARSRKPKTDHKKPT
+1502 ARSRKPKTEHKKPT
-1516 QAEKIESGTDNLD
+1516 QAEKPDAEDADKQAD
-1529 SSDNSD
+1529 S
-1535 SSDNGS
+1535 

>member
-153 SNLDLAKGMSVII
+153 SNLDLPKGMSVII

-222 DIAEIWIDNE
+222 DISEIWIDNE

-246 PTQAEKLRK
+246 PKQAEKLRK

-479 FKLHFNRDGFAPTSY
+479 FKLHFNRDGFAPSSY

-513 WQTAEKERP
+513 WQTADSVRP

-532 VSDTENSRSTGQQSS
+532 VADNGSNKNSQTTPRANSQQQNTTSHSNDHRSNANTNASNTAA
-547 RAPQPNNNQN
+547 RAPQSQT
-557 DNQSTNNQGTNGQNT
+557 Q
-572 NSQNTNSQSNNGQSN
+572 SQN
-587 NGQTANQHPTPGSN
+587 APTV
-601 DQRNHNNANEQNS
+601 A
-614 TNRTV
+614 TT
-619 QNSNAQNNQA
+619 
-629 QNNQAQTNQA
+629 
-639 QSNQAQNAAPVAAQA
+639 AAPVASQNNNA
-654 AILDTAAKPQAVAW
+654 TATQPQAVAW

-674 QAPQAQTAHSVSSR
+674 QAPQASTAPKVSSH

-707 FGQVD
+707 FGQID
-712 SNALSS
+712 NSALG
-718 AQSSS
+718 ANTQATA
-723 APQTSQPNGNK
+723 APQTSSNQQNTEQQPNT
-734 QSDSKQSDS
+734 
-743 NANRQ
+743 NRQ
-748 QARGNNTTN
+748 QAA
-757 DNSSNISSSSTGNS
+757 NS
-771 NVDSSNPDDN
+771 NTDDN
-781 SNDDDRRRRKP
+781 DAEDRRKRKP
-792 RKSRSSKPHQR
+792 RKSRPSKTRQR
-803 RDQRDETASS
+803 KEQADESNGNAASNNVE
-813 DSSDTDNKAES
+813 DSRSTSTDDKQA
-824 DNKIDSSN
+824 DSQD
-832 ASSNSN
+832 
-838 KQSDSNANRQPDNR
+838 KRQHDNR
-852 RNSDRNRNNR
+852 RPNDRNRNNH
-862 QDNGRSSDESARND
+862 QDSGRNGHD
-876 SDRNSAA
+876 NSNSKH
-883 RNDANQQDSSSSEE
+883 NDAASKDANTTDEK
-897 QTRAK
+897 TRAK
-902 RKPHSQRSSRGQL
+902 RKSNSQRSSRGKI
-915 ERGETLTA
+915 ERGETLS
-923 DANAKQGAQL
+923 ANNEQSNK
-933 ATTEATS
+933 ETS
-940 SKSQPSARRNQDP
+940 HSNDKNQTGTRRNQDP
-953 NEVTL
+953 NEVVL
-958 QVSEASAK
+958 QVNEASTE
-966 LKPPEV
+966 LKSPEV

-980 KSGQASRHS
+980 KSVAATRQAPEKQS
-989 AGKQVVD
+989 AEKASNEAD
-996 KQSTATQSVDSAL
+996 KQKASQEDSTPRNADKQKAVEQITDSQAAKNSRDSVDS
-1009 AENAL
+1009 
-1014 AESAALEANKA
+1014 S
-1025 GQQSTD
+1025 Q
-1031 QQNTDQQQA
+1031 
-1040 DTDSKTVG
+1040 KT
-1048 SSQAVITQA
+1048 
-1057 ESTQVDND
+1057 STQTTTVQAAQSGDAVVAAAKMDEAKTSTTEDKAQKSDANSVDERN
-1065 RVEATKDDVTKDA
+1065 VEATKSAADEHSTSKSGSAVETSRKADGIAPTEKAQKAASNVDANTDD
-1078 APSSVSE
+1078 
-1085 DSKISDSQVTDSK
+1085 TDSSN
-1098 PIVAEQPMSDT
+1098 Q
-1109 DTDTGTESPSPV
+1109 
-1121 AAQAETLPAVP
+1121 AAFEI
-1132 ESRQTSD
+1132 D
-1139 NNTVEVI
+1139 
-1146 ATDDAINTINSPA
+1146 
-1159 ANNVDSSAPLE
+1159 
-1170 LTHEALFSEHYV
+1170 HEALFAKRYV
-1182 TANKF
+1182 TAEKF
-1187 GQASNDPRVVRSQ
+1187 GQASNDPRVVRRQ
-1200 QTQPQ
+1200 QAQ
-1205 ATPVVSAGQQAVV
+1205 ALTTTASDNQSPVVNEQRAV
-1218 NVPAIRGTVGEFI
+1218 NVPTIRGTVGEFI
-1231 HATLPEAQARLT
+1231 RATLPEAQARLAA
-1243 DEGVIN
+1243 EGVIN
-1249 CFIAAIALHTSQAQ
+1249 CFKAAIALHLEQADA
-1263 STADNAAVDSNN
+1263 STGEIKVNNSNESKIETGEAAKQDF
-1275 AKNDEADNNNAD
+1275 D
-1287 SSYVNLSH
+1287 
-1295 FNFSNYGYQPLTA
+1295 FSNYGYEPLAA
-1308 DYLSRFEVMTQAV
+1308 DYLASFEAMTQAV
-1321 SQFAAVQGKT
+1321 SQFAAAQGKT
-1331 AVEPRAISKRAGNDP
+1331 AVEPRPISKRASNDP
-1346 RGQHSDYQ
+1346 RGQHPDYQ
-1354 EPQQEQAVLNVPS
+1354 EPAATTVAEAPKNGSLAADSDVDVDVDVDVDAQNV
-1367 DEVSSADVPA
+1367 D
-1377 EQNEPRSQDNA
+1377 
-1388 QHQDSVETVHKIDAH
+1388 
-1403 DVEATALASEAQA
+1403 ATALANQSQT
-1416 DDISA
+1416 DDVSA
-1421 DSEKQL
+1421 DSEELLKVEQAL
-1427 HLDQD
+1427 
-1432 YDVTAEADDV
+1432 EA
-1442 VQAEQPQTDQSLV
+1442 
-1455 EESAKEDSQVNK
+1455 EDSGQSDVDAVEAQNFEAADTKVTDAEVKDPDSEISVSDVEQSETEQASEPTEQLSEQATKEEIQAAK

-1482 AEQLLPQMG
+1482 AEQLLPQKG

-1502 ARSRKPKTDHKKPT
+1502 ARTRKPKAEHKKPT
-1516 QAEKIESGTDNLD
+1516 QAEKSENDDPDSES
-1529 SSDNSD
+1529 
-1535 SSDNGS
+1535 

>member
-66 GFLPIREISAEYL
+66 GFLPIREISAKYL

-153 SNLDLAKGMSVII
+153 GNLDLPKGMSVII

-222 DIAEIWIDNE
+222 DISEIWIDNE

-246 PTQAEKLRK
+246 PKQAEKLRK

-353 KEVEKRLIDATK
+353 KEVEKRLVDATK

-479 FKLHFNRDGFAPTSY
+479 FKLHFNRDGFAPSSY

-513 WQTAEKERP
+513 WQTADSVRP

-532 VSDTENSRSTGQQSS
+532 VADNGSNKNSQATPRASSQQQNTTSHSNDHRSNANTNASNATT
-547 RAPQPNNNQN
+547 RAPQPQT
-557 DNQSTNNQGTNGQNT
+557 Q
-572 NSQNTNSQSNNGQSN
+572 SQN
-587 NGQTANQHPTPGSN
+587 APTV
-601 DQRNHNNANEQNS
+601 A
-614 TNRTV
+614 TT
-619 QNSNAQNNQA
+619 
-629 QNNQAQTNQA
+629 
-639 QSNQAQNAAPVAAQA
+639 AAPVASQNNNA
-654 AILDTAAKPQAVAW
+654 TAAQPQAVAW

-674 QAPQAQTAHSVSSR
+674 QAPQASTTPKVSSR

-707 FGQVD
+707 FGQID
-712 SNALSS
+712 NSALD
-718 AQSSS
+718 ANTQAAA
-723 APQTSQPNGNK
+723 APQTASNQQNTEQQPNT
-734 QSDSKQSDS
+734 
-743 NANRQ
+743 NRQ
-748 QARGNNTTN
+748 QAA
-757 DNSSNISSSSTGNS
+757 NS
-771 NVDSSNPDDN
+771 NTDDN
-781 SNDDDRRRRKP
+781 NDAEDRRRRKS
-792 RKSRSSKPHQR
+792 RKSRPSKTRQR
-803 RDQRDETASS
+803 KE
-813 DSSDTDNKAES
+813 
-824 DNKIDSSN
+824 
-832 ASSNSN
+832 
-838 KQSDSNANRQPDNR
+838 QSDESNGNAASNNVDDSRSTGTDDKQADSQDKRQHDNR
-852 RNSDRNRNNR
+852 RTNDRNRNNR
-862 QDNGRSSDESARND
+862 QDSGRNGHDNSNTEHND
-876 SDRNSAA
+876 AA
-883 RNDANQQDSSSSEE
+883 RKDANTIDE

-902 RKPHSQRSSRGQL
+902 RKSNSQRSSRGKI
-915 ERGETLTA
+915 ERGETLS
-923 DANAKQGAQL
+923 ANNEHSNK
-933 ATTEATS
+933 ETS
-940 SKSQPSARRNQDP
+940 NGNDKSQSSARRNQDP
-953 NEVTL
+953 NEVVL
-958 QVSEASAK
+958 QVNEASTE
-966 LKPPEV
+966 LKSPEV

-980 KSGQASRHS
+980 KSVAATRQAPEKQS
-989 AGKQVVD
+989 AEKAINEAD
-996 KQSTATQSVDSAL
+996 KQKASQEDSTAKNADKQEAVEQITDSQAAKNRRDSVDSSPKTSTQTVTAD
-1009 AENAL
+1009 
-1014 AESAALEANKA
+1014 AAKSDNPASGDAVIPAAKTDETKLS
-1025 GQQSTD
+1025 STD
-1031 QQNTDQQQA
+1031 DKVQKSDANSVDERNVEATQPAAEKSSMSKSRDAVETSGKDDDVAPTEKAQKTGSNVDFNTD
-1040 DTDSKTVG
+1040 DTDS
-1048 SSQAVITQA
+1048 SNQAA
-1057 ESTQVDND
+1057 F
-1065 RVEATKDDVTKDA
+1065 
-1078 APSSVSE
+1078 
-1085 DSKISDSQVTDSK
+1085 
-1098 PIVAEQPMSDT
+1098 
-1109 DTDTGTESPSPV
+1109 
-1121 AAQAETLPAVP
+1121 
-1132 ESRQTSD
+1132 
-1139 NNTVEVI
+1139 
-1146 ATDDAINTINSPA
+1146 
-1159 ANNVDSSAPLE
+1159 E
-1170 LTHEALFSEHYV
+1170 LDHQALFAKRYV
-1182 TANKF
+1182 TAEKF
-1187 GQASNDPRVVRSQ
+1187 GQASNDPRVVRRQ
-1200 QTQPQ
+1200 HAQ
-1205 ATPVVSAGQQAVV
+1205 ASTTTASDNQSPVVNEQRAV
-1218 NVPAIRGTVGEFI
+1218 NAPAIRGTVGEFI
-1231 HATLPEAQARLT
+1231 RATLPEAPARLAA
-1243 DEGVIN
+1243 EGVIN
-1249 CFIAAIALHTSQAQ
+1249 CFNAAIALHLEQA
-1263 STADNAAVDSNN
+1263 NAVNEKVDSNN
-1275 AKNDEADNNNAD
+1275 ESKVETGEAAKQDFD
-1287 SSYVNLSH
+1287 
-1295 FNFSNYGYQPLTA
+1295 FSNYGYEPLAA
-1308 DYLSRFEVMTQAV
+1308 DYLASFEAMTQAV
-1321 SQFAAVQGKT
+1321 SQFAAAQGKT
-1331 AVEPRAISKRAGNDP
+1331 AVEPRPISKRASNDP
-1346 RGQHSDYQ
+1346 RGQHPDYQ
-1354 EPQQEQAVLNVPS
+1354 DPAATTVVEAPKNGSLAADSDVDVDAQNV
-1367 DEVSSADVPA
+1367 D
-1377 EQNEPRSQDNA
+1377 
-1388 QHQDSVETVHKIDAH
+1388 
-1403 DVEATALASEAQA
+1403 ATALANQAQT
-1416 DDISA
+1416 DDVSA
-1421 DSEKQL
+1421 DSEELLKVEQAL
-1427 HLDQD
+1427 E
-1432 YDVTAEADDV
+1432 AEDSG
-1442 VQAEQPQTDQSLV
+1442 QTDVDAVEAQNFEAADTKVTDAEVKDTDSEISVSDVEQSETEQASEPTEQLSEQATK
-1455 EESAKEDSQVNK
+1455 EEIQAAK

-1482 AEQLLPQMG
+1482 AEQLLPQKG

-1502 ARSRKPKTDHKKPT
+1502 ARTRKPKAEHKKPT
-1516 QAEKIESGTDNLD
+1516 QAEKSENDD
-1529 SSDNSD
+1529 SD
-1535 SSDNGS
+1535 SES

>member
-66 GFLPIREISAEYL
+66 GFLPIREISTEYL

-153 SNLDLAKGMSVII
+153 GNLDLPKGMSVII

-222 DIAEIWIDNE
+222 DISEIWIDNE

-246 PTQAEKLRK
+246 PKQAEKLRK

-450 EKRDSL
+450 EKRDAL

-479 FKLHFNRDGFAPTSY
+479 FKLHFNRDGFAPSSY

-500 QQQEHSDLGYNVD
+500 AQEHSDLGYEVD

-532 VSDTENSRSTGQQSS
+532 SSSNPANKATNHNSSHQTKTEGQNNGNQNPNQ
-547 RAPQPNNNQN
+547 RAPDRNNSN
-557 DNQSTNNQGTNGQNT
+557 DKATDNTVNHSNEHRSQANRKAVETAVNTVPQSTQAPANN
-572 NSQNTNSQSNNGQSN
+572 
-587 NGQTANQHPTPGSN
+587 
-601 DQRNHNNANEQNS
+601 
-614 TNRTV
+614 
-619 QNSNAQNNQA
+619 
-629 QNNQAQTNQA
+629 
-639 QSNQAQNAAPVAAQA
+639 PVAAA
-654 AILDTAAKPQAVAW
+654 AQNTAAQPQAVAW

-674 QAPQAQTAHSVSSR
+674 QAPQAKTANVSSR

-707 FGQVD
+707 FGQTD
-712 SNALSS
+712 NTALSQNPS
-718 AQSSS
+718 ASTSQQDQQ
-723 APQTSQPNGNK
+723 QTS
-734 QSDSKQSDS
+734 DD
-743 NANRQ
+743 ATTERQ
-748 QARGNNTTN
+748 QNRRTQNDSDNNEGK
-757 DNSSNISSSSTGNS
+757 S
-771 NVDSSNPDDN
+771 
-781 SNDDDRRRRKP
+781 DDRRRRKT
-792 RKSRSSKPHQR
+792 RKSRSSKPQR
-803 RDQRDETASS
+803 KEGRDETSS
-813 DSSDTDNKAES
+813 NENSSSVTSENPSTDLSQTSSSSHEDKS
-824 DNKIDSSN
+824 DNRHSDDSKSDN
-832 ASSNSN
+832 N
-838 KQSDSNANRQPDNR
+838 KRHND
-852 RNSDRNRNNR
+852 RNNR
-862 QDNGRSSDESARND
+862 NRQHTNNSNDND
-876 SDRNSAA
+876 SQSAPN
-883 RNDANQQDSSSSEE
+883 NDEATE

-902 RKPHSQRSSRGQL
+902 RKPHSKRHSRGAL
-915 ERGETLTA
+915 ERGETLDAATA
-923 DANAKQGAQL
+923 KANH
-933 ATTEATS
+933 
-940 SKSQPSARRNQDP
+940 SQNDNQRHNNNAHKGSANARRNQNP

-958 QVSEASAK
+958 QVNESPVQ
-966 LKPPEV
+966 LKSPEV

-980 KSGQASRHS
+980 KAVNAHRPSEKS
-989 AGKQVVD
+989 KVD
-996 KQSTATQSVDSAL
+996 KDASDKKTEPQVSKAEIAKDIATQPETSVDSTQPIDQ
-1009 AENAL
+1009 
-1014 AESAALEANKA
+1014 ESVQSETARNETSTADHTATNIATHTSNNVEKLVKEGAAVAK
-1025 GQQSTD
+1025 D
-1031 QQNTDQQQA
+1031 DNTS
-1040 DTDSKTVG
+1040 DT
-1048 SSQAVITQA
+1048 A
-1057 ESTQVDND
+1057 EST
-1065 RVEATKDDVTKDA
+1065 VTTEQIL
-1078 APSSVSE
+1078 SS
-1085 DSKISDSQVTDSK
+1085 DQRSK
-1098 PIVAEQPMSDT
+1098 PVVEEESVVTTNESTTSESTVQDKPATQTNPASTAKVNNAE
-1109 DTDTGTESPSPV
+1109 
-1121 AAQAETLPAVP
+1121 
-1132 ESRQTSD
+1132 
-1139 NNTVEVI
+1139 
-1146 ATDDAINTINSPA
+1146 
-1159 ANNVDSSAPLE
+1159 VDSAFKLDHKE
-1170 LTHEALFSEHYV
+1170 LFATRYV

-1187 GQASNDPRVVRSQ
+1187 GQASNDPRVVLREQALSTPQKAKSEVAVTDTPDRS
-1200 QTQPQ
+1200 
-1205 ATPVVSAGQQAVV
+1205 V
-1218 NVPAIRGTVGEFI
+1218 NSISTVRGSVGTFIRD
-1231 HATLPEAQARLT
+1231 TLDEAEKRLA
-1243 DEGVIN
+1243 DEGVIH
-1249 CFIAAIALHTSQAQ
+1249 CFIAAIAEHTKQKLVTTNTVESEHPIAV
-1263 STADNAAVDSNN
+1263 ANDIGANAESI
-1275 AKNDEADNNNAD
+1275 
-1287 SSYVNLSH
+1287 SFS
-1295 FNFSNYGYQPLTA
+1295 FSNYGYEPLDTE
-1308 DYLSRFEVMTQAV
+1308 YLQRFKMMTEAT
-1321 SQFAAVQGKT
+1321 SQVAIEQGKT
-1331 AVEPRAISKRAGNDP
+1331 AVALRSITQRASNDP
-1346 RGQHSDYQ
+1346 RGQHPEYQ
-1354 EPQQEQAVLNVPS
+1354 EVAKDEAEVTHLAENDLPPKQQATLTTPNHS
-1367 DEVSSADVPA
+1367 DEAIDV
-1377 EQNEPRSQDNA
+1377 
-1388 QHQDSVETVHKIDAH
+1388 DAH
-1403 DVEATALASEAQA
+1403 DVDATALSGEAQA
-1416 DDISA
+1416 DNVTTKSEHLLA
-1421 DSEKQL
+1421 DQALDSSE
-1427 HLDQD
+1427 DQVD
-1432 YDVTAEADDV
+1432 PTQGADAEHAAPEN
-1442 VQAEQPQTDQSLV
+1442 VQAEKL
-1455 EESAKEDSQVNK
+1455 
-1467 SKTTIA
+1467 KTTIA

-1482 AEQLLPQMG
+1482 AEQLLPQTG

-1502 ARSRKPKTDHKKPT
+1502 ARTRKPKTEHKKPT
-1516 QAEKIESGTDNLD
+1516 QAEKAEVINTSDTDTD
-1529 SSDNSD
+1529 S
-1535 SSDNGS
+1535 

>member
-153 SNLDLAKGMSVII
+153 GNLDLPKGMSVII

-222 DIAEIWIDNE
+222 DISEIWIDNE

-246 PTQAEKLRK
+246 PKQAEKLRK

-353 KEVEKRLIDATK
+353 KEVEKRLVDATK

-479 FKLHFNRDGFAPTSY
+479 FKLHFNRDGFAPSSY

-513 WQTAEKERP
+513 WQTADSVRP

-532 VSDTENSRSTGQQSS
+532 VADNGSNNNSQTTPRANSQQKNTTSHSNDHRSNANTNASNTAA
-547 RAPQPNNNQN
+547 RAPQPQT
-557 DNQSTNNQGTNGQNT
+557 QSQTQ
-572 NSQNTNSQSNNGQSN
+572 SQN
-587 NGQTANQHPTPGSN
+587 A
-601 DQRNHNNANEQNS
+601 S
-614 TNRTV
+614 TVAT
-619 QNSNAQNNQA
+619 
-629 QNNQAQTNQA
+629 T
-639 QSNQAQNAAPVAAQA
+639 AAPVASQNNNA
-654 AILDTAAKPQAVAW
+654 TAAQPQAVAW

-674 QAPQAQTAHSVSSR
+674 QAPQASTTPKVSSR

-707 FGQVD
+707 FGQID
-712 SNALSS
+712 SS
-718 AQSSS
+718 ALDANAQATV
-723 APQTSQPNGNK
+723 APQTA
-734 QSDSKQSDS
+734 S
-743 NANRQ
+743 NQQNTEQQLNTNRQ
-748 QARGNNTTN
+748 QAA
-757 DNSSNISSSSTGNS
+757 NS
-771 NVDSSNPDDN
+771 NTDDN
-781 SNDDDRRRRKP
+781 NDAEDRRRRKP
-792 RKSRSSKPHQR
+792 RKSRPSKTRQR
-803 RDQRDETASS
+803 KE
-813 DSSDTDNKAES
+813 
-824 DNKIDSSN
+824 
-832 ASSNSN
+832 
-838 KQSDSNANRQPDNR
+838 QSDESNGNAASNNVDDSRSTGTDDKQADSQDKRQHDNR
-852 RNSDRNRNNR
+852 RTNDRNRNNR
-862 QDNGRSSDESARND
+862 QDSGRNGHDNSNTEHND
-876 SDRNSAA
+876 AA
-883 RNDANQQDSSSSEE
+883 RKDANTIDE

-902 RKPHSQRSSRGQL
+902 RKSNSQRSSRGKI
-915 ERGETLTA
+915 ERGETLS
-923 DANAKQGAQL
+923 ANNEHSNK
-933 ATTEATS
+933 ETS
-940 SKSQPSARRNQDP
+940 NGNGKSQSSARRNQDP
-953 NEVTL
+953 NEVVL
-958 QVSEASAK
+958 QVNEASTE
-966 LKPPEV
+966 LKSPEV

-980 KSGQASRHS
+980 KSVAATRQAPEKQS
-989 AGKQVVD
+989 AEKAINEAD
-996 KQSTATQSVDSAL
+996 KQKASQEDSTAKNADKQEAVEQITDSQAAKNRRDSVDSSQKTSTQTVTAD
-1009 AENAL
+1009 
-1014 AESAALEANKA
+1014 AAKSDNPASGDAVIPAAKTDETKLS
-1025 GQQSTD
+1025 STD
-1031 QQNTDQQQA
+1031 DKVQKSDANSVDERNVEATQPAAEKSSMSKSRDAVETSGKDDDVAPTEKAQKTGSNVDFNTD
-1040 DTDSKTVG
+1040 DTDS
-1048 SSQAVITQA
+1048 SNQAA
-1057 ESTQVDND
+1057 F
-1065 RVEATKDDVTKDA
+1065 
-1078 APSSVSE
+1078 
-1085 DSKISDSQVTDSK
+1085 
-1098 PIVAEQPMSDT
+1098 
-1109 DTDTGTESPSPV
+1109 
-1121 AAQAETLPAVP
+1121 
-1132 ESRQTSD
+1132 
-1139 NNTVEVI
+1139 
-1146 ATDDAINTINSPA
+1146 
-1159 ANNVDSSAPLE
+1159 E
-1170 LTHEALFSEHYV
+1170 LDHQALFAKRYV
-1182 TANKF
+1182 TAEKF
-1187 GQASNDPRVVRSQ
+1187 GQASNDPRVVRRQ
-1200 QTQPQ
+1200 HAQ
-1205 ATPVVSAGQQAVV
+1205 ASTTTASDNQSPVVNEQRAV
-1218 NVPAIRGTVGEFI
+1218 NVPTIRGTVGEFI
-1231 HATLPEAQARLT
+1231 RATLPEAQARLAA
-1243 DEGVIN
+1243 EGVIN
-1249 CFIAAIALHTSQAQ
+1249 CFNAAIALHLEQA
-1263 STADNAAVDSNN
+1263 NAVNVKVDSNN
-1275 AKNDEADNNNAD
+1275 ESKVETGKTAKQDFD
-1287 SSYVNLSH
+1287 
-1295 FNFSNYGYQPLTA
+1295 FSNYGYEPLAA
-1308 DYLSRFEVMTQAV
+1308 DYLVSFEAMTQAA
-1321 SQFAAVQGKT
+1321 SQFAAAQGKT
-1331 AVEPRAISKRAGNDP
+1331 AVEPRPISKRASNDP
-1346 RGQHSDYQ
+1346 RGQHPDYQ
-1354 EPQQEQAVLNVPS
+1354 EPAATTVAEAPKNGSLAADSDVDVDAQNV
-1367 DEVSSADVPA
+1367 D
-1377 EQNEPRSQDNA
+1377 
-1388 QHQDSVETVHKIDAH
+1388 
-1403 DVEATALASEAQA
+1403 ATALANQSQT
-1416 DDISA
+1416 DDVSA
-1421 DSEKQL
+1421 DSEELLKVEQAL
-1427 HLDQD
+1427 EAENAEQPE
-1432 YDVTAEADDV
+1432 VNAVEADKVQTVDTEAKDADGDSDV
-1442 VQAEQPQTDQSLV
+1442 VQNETEQASEPTEQLSEQATK
-1455 EESAKEDSQVNK
+1455 EEIQAAK

-1482 AEQLLPQMG
+1482 AEQLLPQKG

-1502 ARSRKPKTDHKKPT
+1502 ARTRKPKAEHKKPT
-1516 QAEKIESGTDNLD
+1516 QAEKSENDD
-1529 SSDNSD
+1529 SD
-1535 SSDNGS
+1535 SES

>member
-153 SNLDLAKGMSVII
+153 GSLDLPKGMSVII

-246 PTQAEKLRK
+246 PKQAEKLRK

-353 KEVEKRLIDATK
+353 KEVEKRLVDATK

-450 EKRDSL
+450 EKRDAL

-479 FKLHFNRDGFAPTSY
+479 FKLHFNRDGFAPSSY

-513 WQTAEKERP
+513 WQTADSVRP

-532 VSDTENSRSTGQQSS
+532 VADNGSNKNSQATPRANSQQHAQQQQQSTTS
-547 RAPQPNNNQN
+547 HSNDHRSNANASASNVATRVPQPQTQS
-557 DNQSTNNQGTNGQNT
+557 QST
-572 NSQNTNSQSNNGQSN
+572 
-587 NGQTANQHPTPGSN
+587 PTV
-601 DQRNHNNANEQNS
+601 A
-614 TNRTV
+614 TT
-619 QNSNAQNNQA
+619 
-629 QNNQAQTNQA
+629 
-639 QSNQAQNAAPVAAQA
+639 AAPVASQNNNATTAQ
-654 AILDTAAKPQAVAW
+654 PQAVAW

-674 QAPQAQTAHSVSSR
+674 QAPQASTTPKVSSH

-707 FGQVD
+707 FGQID
-712 SNALSS
+712 NSALDTNTQ
-718 AQSSS
+718 AAA
-723 APQTSQPNGNK
+723 APQTSSNQQNTEQQPNTNL
-734 QSDSKQSDS
+734 QQAANSNTDDS
-743 NANRQ
+743 NDAE
-748 QARGNNTTN
+748 
-757 DNSSNISSSSTGNS
+757 
-771 NVDSSNPDDN
+771 
-781 SNDDDRRRRKP
+781 DRRRRKP
-792 RKSRSSKPHQR
+792 RKSRPSKMRQR
-803 RDQRDETASS
+803 KEPSDEPNGNAASNNVE
-813 DSSDTDNKAES
+813 DSRSTSTDDKQA
-824 DNKIDSSN
+824 DSQD
-832 ASSNSN
+832 
-838 KQSDSNANRQPDNR
+838 KRQHDNR
-852 RNSDRNRNNR
+852 RPNDRNRNNR
-862 QDNGRSSDESARND
+862 QDSGRNGNGNSNTEHND
-876 SDRNSAA
+876 AA
-883 RNDANQQDSSSSEE
+883 RKDVNTTDE

-902 RKPHSQRSSRGQL
+902 RKSNSQRSSRGKI
-915 ERGETLTA
+915 ERGETLS
-923 DANAKQGAQL
+923 ANNEHSNK
-933 ATTEATS
+933 ETS
-940 SKSQPSARRNQDP
+940 HSNDKNQTSTRRNQDP
-953 NEVTL
+953 NEVVL
-958 QVSEASAK
+958 QVNEAATE
-966 LKPPEV
+966 LKSPEV

-980 KSGQASRHS
+980 KSVTATRQAPEKQS
-989 AGKQVVD
+989 AEKASNEAD
-996 KQSTATQSVDSAL
+996 KQKASKEDSTPENADKQEAVEQMTDSQAAKNSRDSVDS
-1009 AENAL
+1009 
-1014 AESAALEANKA
+1014 SP
-1025 GQQSTD
+1025 
-1031 QQNTDQQQA
+1031 
-1040 DTDSKTVG
+1040 KT
-1048 SSQAVITQA
+1048 
-1057 ESTQVDND
+1057 STQTVTADAAKSDNPASADAVVAAAKMDDAKTSTTEDKVQKSDANSVDERN
-1065 RVEATKDDVTKDA
+1065 VEATKPAADEQSTSKSRSAVKTSDKADDVAPTEAQKTAADVDA
-1078 APSSVSE
+1078 NT
-1085 DSKISDSQVTDSK
+1085 DNTDSSN
-1098 PIVAEQPMSDT
+1098 Q
-1109 DTDTGTESPSPV
+1109 
-1121 AAQAETLPAVP
+1121 AAFEI
-1132 ESRQTSD
+1132 D
-1139 NNTVEVI
+1139 Y
-1146 ATDDAINTINSPA
+1146 
-1159 ANNVDSSAPLE
+1159 
-1170 LTHEALFSEHYV
+1170 EALFAKRYV
-1182 TANKF
+1182 TAEKF
-1187 GQASNDPRVVRSQ
+1187 GQASNDPRVVRRQ
-1200 QTQPQ
+1200 QAQVSSTTTSNEQ
-1205 ATPVVSAGQQAVV
+1205 TPVVNEQRAV

-1231 HATLPEAQARLT
+1231 RATLPEAQARLAA
-1243 DEGVIN
+1243 EGVIN
-1249 CFIAAIALHTSQAQ
+1249 CFNAAIALHLEQA
-1263 STADNAAVDSNN
+1263 NAVNVKVDSNN
-1275 AKNDEADNNNAD
+1275 ESKVETGKTAKQDFD
-1287 SSYVNLSH
+1287 
-1295 FNFSNYGYQPLTA
+1295 FSNYGYEPLAA
-1308 DYLSRFEVMTQAV
+1308 DYLARFEAMTQAV
-1321 SQFAAVQGKT
+1321 SQFAAAQGKT
-1331 AVEPRAISKRAGNDP
+1331 AVQPRPISKRASNDP
-1346 RGQHSDYQ
+1346 RGQHPDYQ
-1354 EPQQEQAVLNVPS
+1354 EPAATTVAEAAKKDALAANSNADADINV
-1367 DEVSSADVPA
+1367 DA
-1377 EQNEPRSQDNA
+1377 QNVD
-1388 QHQDSVETVHKIDAH
+1388 
-1403 DVEATALASEAQA
+1403 ATALANQSQTE
-1416 DDISA
+1416 DVSA
-1421 DSEKQL
+1421 DSDELLKVEQAL
-1427 HLDQD
+1427 E
-1432 YDVTAEADDV
+1432 AEN
-1442 VQAEQPQTDQSLV
+1442 AEQPEVNAVEADNVEVADTEAKDADSDVEQSENEQASESTEQLSEQATK
-1455 EESAKEDSQVNK
+1455 EEIQAAK

-1482 AEQLLPQMG
+1482 AEQLLPQKG

-1502 ARSRKPKTDHKKPT
+1502 ARTRKPKAEHKKPT
-1516 QAEKIESGTDNLD
+1516 QAEKSENDD
-1529 SSDNSD
+1529 SD
-1535 SSDNGS
+1535 SES

>member
-153 SNLDLAKGMSVII
+153 SNLDLPKGMSVII

-246 PTQAEKLRK
+246 PKQAEKLRK

-353 KEVEKRLIDATK
+353 KEVEKRLVDATK

-479 FKLHFNRDGFAPTSY
+479 FKLHFNRDGFAPSSY

-532 VSDTENSRSTGQQSS
+532 VADNKPASKQSDTVEHSTNYSNDHRNHKNTNNSPATRTPQPSQSVAATPV
-547 RAPQPNNNQN
+547 APQPV
-557 DNQSTNNQGTNGQNT
+557 STP
-572 NSQNTNSQSNNGQSN
+572 
-587 NGQTANQHPTPGSN
+587 A
-601 DQRNHNNANEQNS
+601 
-614 TNRTV
+614 
-619 QNSNAQNNQA
+619 NAQ
-629 QNNQAQTNQA
+629 
-639 QSNQAQNAAPVAAQA
+639 
-654 AILDTAAKPQAVAW
+654 PQAVAW

-674 QAPQAQTAHSVSSR
+674 QAPQATTTPSVSSR

-712 SNALSS
+712 SNALNTASNSTPVTQQNDSQKKDAESS
-718 AQSSS
+718 E
-723 APQTSQPNGNK
+723 
-734 QSDSKQSDS
+734 S

-748 QARGNNTTN
+748 QARRTSDSDTDDSNNE
-757 DNSSNISSSSTGNS
+757 
-771 NVDSSNPDDN
+771 
-781 SNDDDRRRRKP
+781 DRRRRKS
-792 RKSRSSKPHQR
+792 RKSRSSKPRQR
-803 RDQRDETASS
+803 KEQTDDANTEVNDNT
-813 DSSDTDNKAES
+813 DSQTPNNGDD
-824 DNKIDSSN
+824 
-832 ASSNSN
+832 
-838 KQSDSNANRQPDNR
+838 KQSDNQDKRQQDNR
-852 RNSDRNRNNR
+852 RPNDRNRNNR
-862 QDNGRSSDESARND
+862 QDSNRQDNNQQNNKRNANERND
-876 SDRNSAA
+876 SEDKSDNAA
-883 RNDANQQDSSSSEE
+883 AE
-897 QTRAK
+897 QTRTK
-902 RKPHSQRSSRGQL
+902 RKSHSQRGSRGKL

-923 DANAKQGAQL
+923 DNVQQQSQQTSKESNGSKNSANG
-933 ATTEATS
+933 
-940 SKSQPSARRNQDP
+940 RRNQDP
-953 NEVTL
+953 NEVVL
-958 QVSEASAK
+958 QVNEAPVA
-966 LKPPEV
+966 LKTPEV

-980 KSGQASRHS
+980 KSTQTKQPPVKKQSEANDVSKDEATNARTNQQNSEAQHSVEKSAEPTVTDKGTAKTDELKSDDAKVKVTEDKAQTSAPKADHDDEKASATEKQPTS
-989 AGKQVVD
+989 KQVAEHQTENLTSADAKIDEDQTSSKHQKIHQEADVAIDAEVD
-996 KQSTATQSVDSAL
+996 TSAKTAPKAQESNSSDDAHATSNSAL
-1009 AENAL
+1009 
-1014 AESAALEANKA
+1014 
-1025 GQQSTD
+1025 Q
-1031 QQNTDQQQA
+1031 
-1040 DTDSKTVG
+1040 
-1048 SSQAVITQA
+1048 
-1057 ESTQVDND
+1057 
-1065 RVEATKDDVTKDA
+1065 
-1078 APSSVSE
+1078 
-1085 DSKISDSQVTDSK
+1085 
-1098 PIVAEQPMSDT
+1098 
-1109 DTDTGTESPSPV
+1109 
-1121 AAQAETLPAVP
+1121 
-1132 ESRQTSD
+1132 
-1139 NNTVEVI
+1139 
-1146 ATDDAINTINSPA
+1146 
-1159 ANNVDSSAPLE
+1159 
-1170 LTHEALFSEHYV
+1170 LTHDALFATRYV
-1182 TANKF
+1182 TAEKF

-1200 QTQPQ
+1200 QVQ
-1205 ATPVVSAGQQAVV
+1205 APVSQKPKAVISA
-1218 NVPAIRGTVGEFI
+1218 PTIRGTVGEFI
-1231 HATLPEAQARLT
+1231 RATLPEAQTRLAE
-1243 DEGVIN
+1243 EGVIH
-1249 CFIAAIALHTSQAQ
+1249 CFIETMALFAKQAQ
-1263 STADNAAVDSNN
+1263 NADNG
-1275 AKNDEADNNNAD
+1275 ADVASATSDNQHSTD
-1287 SSYVNLSH
+1287 LTGES
-1295 FNFSNYGYQPLTA
+1295 FDFSNYGYQPLTV
-1308 DYLSRFEVMTQAV
+1308 DYLTHFEAMTQAV
-1321 SQFAAVQGKT
+1321 SQFAAAQGKT
-1331 AVEPRAISKRAGNDP
+1331 DVEPRAIGKRASNDP
-1346 RGQHSDYQ
+1346 RGQHPDYH
-1354 EPQQEQAVLNVPS
+1354 E
-1367 DEVSSADVPA
+1367 SANQSTTS
-1377 EQNEPRSQDNA
+1377 EKG
-1388 QHQDSVETVHKIDAH
+1388 VETAAKTDDESVVESQQAASEQDVS
-1403 DVEATALASEAQA
+1403 DVEAQNVKATALTTQAQTDDVSMDSEQLLEADQTLSKADDKQADNENVGTQNAETEHTGIDTDNVETASIASTEQATASE
-1416 DDISA
+1416 
-1421 DSEKQL
+1421 
-1427 HLDQD
+1427 
-1432 YDVTAEADDV
+1432 V
-1442 VQAEQPQTDQSLV
+1442 EQPI
-1455 EESAKEDSQVNK
+1455 KEDSQAAK

-1482 AEQLLPQMG
+1482 AEQLLPQTG

-1502 ARSRKPKTDHKKPT
+1502 ARSRKPKVDHKKPT
-1516 QAEKIESGTDNLD
+1516 QAEKLEADDTNNES
-1529 SSDNSD
+1529 
-1535 SSDNGS
+1535 

>member
-66 GFLPIREISAEYL
+66 GFLPIREISTEYL

-153 SNLDLAKGMSVII
+153 GNLDLPKGMSVII

-195 NQKYPSPRLVH
+195 NKKYPSPRLVH

-222 DIAEIWIDNE
+222 DISEIWIDNE
-232 NAYIEAAGFIDAVM
+232 NAYVEAAGFIDAVM
-246 PTQAEKLRK
+246 PKQAEKLRK

-479 FKLHFNRDGFAPTSY
+479 FKLHFNRDGFAPSSY

-500 QQQEHSDLGYNVD
+500 QQQEHSDLGYDVD
-513 WQTAEKERP
+513 WQTAENERP

-532 VSDTENSRSTGQQSS
+532 NSKPNSPSKSSQNGHNSQSSQNKAQSDSANSRQAHTSQSS
-547 RAPQPNNNQN
+547 RRHNNESRTQSAQQSADRTATHSNNNHSDHSN
-557 DNQSTNNQGTNGQNT
+557 EHRNQSGRNASSAA
-572 NSQNTNSQSNNGQSN
+572 SQAAAT
-587 NGQTANQHPTPGSN
+587 
-601 DQRNHNNANEQNS
+601 S
-614 TNRTV
+614 T
-619 QNSNAQNNQA
+619 
-629 QNNQAQTNQA
+629 
-639 QSNQAQNAAPVAAQA
+639 AAQ
-654 AILDTAAKPQAVAW
+654 PQAVAW

-674 QAPQAQTAHSVSSR
+674 QAPQAKVANVSSR

-707 FGQVD
+707 LGQTD
-712 SNALSS
+712 SSALSQNEAAS
-718 AQSSS
+718 VQTQEQSNENS
-723 APQTSQPNGNK
+723 G
-734 QSDSKQSDS
+734 SD
-743 NANRQ
+743 RQ
-748 QARGNNTTN
+748 QTRQHKSDDKDRRG
-757 DNSSNISSSSTGNS
+757 
-771 NVDSSNPDDN
+771 
-781 SNDDDRRRRKP
+781 DDRRRRKT
-792 RKSRSSKPHQR
+792 RKPKSSQSSKAQQR
-803 RDQRDETASS
+803 KEQRDG
-813 DSSDTDNKAES
+813 
-824 DNKIDSSN
+824 
-832 ASSNSN
+832 ASSNRSQDDN
-838 KQSDSNANRQPDNR
+838 DSTANNATNG
-852 RNSDRNRNNR
+852 SR
-862 QDNGRSSDESARND
+862 QDSRADNKNSADKRHSERNTGNDHHSSNERQSNQRDTDSDE
-876 SDRNSAA
+876 
-883 RNDANQQDSSSSEE
+883 
-897 QTRAK
+897 QTLAK
-902 RKPHSQRSSRGQL
+902 RKPHSKRSSRGTFA
-915 ERGETLTA
+915 RGETLDATA
-923 DANAKQGAQL
+923 KSSSAEQAKVQDAKQNSAKQSGQSRHHDNSAQANA
-933 ATTEATS
+933 
-940 SKSQPSARRNQDP
+940 RRKQDP

-958 QVSEASAK
+958 QVNEAPVQ
-966 LKPPEV
+966 LKTPEV

-980 KSGQASRHS
+980 KAPAARSS
-989 AGKQVVD
+989 KVD
-996 KQSTATQSVDSAL
+996 KQADKQTASPKSDTQKASQTTAKENADNREKTPNLAADKNTASGK
-1009 AENAL
+1009 AENVKPAD
-1014 AESAALEANKA
+1014 SN
-1025 GQQSTD
+1025 
-1031 QQNTDQQQA
+1031 QNA
-1040 DTDSKTVG
+1040 DNADN
-1048 SSQAVITQA
+1048 AVTS
-1057 ESTQVDND
+1057 E
-1065 RVEATKDDVTKDA
+1065 RKEATTDA
-1078 APSSVSE
+1078 SGAFALDH
-1085 DSKISDSQVTDSK
+1085 DSLF
-1098 PIVAEQPMSDT
+1098 
-1109 DTDTGTESPSPV
+1109 
-1121 AAQAETLPAVP
+1121 AA
-1132 ESRQTSD
+1132 R
-1139 NNTVEVI
+1139 
-1146 ATDDAINTINSPA
+1146 
-1159 ANNVDSSAPLE
+1159 
-1170 LTHEALFSEHYV
+1170 YV
-1182 TANKF
+1182 TANKY
-1187 GQASNDPRVVRSQ
+1187 GQASNDPRVVRRQ
-1200 QTQPQ
+1200 QLANAQPQ
-1205 ATPVVSAGQQAVV
+1205 ADDSAAATISSTPS
-1218 NVPAIRGTVGEFI
+1218 IRGSVGAFI
-1231 HATLPEAQARLT
+1231 RATLASAEKRLA
-1243 DEGVIN
+1243 DEGVIA
-1249 CFIAAIALHTSQAQ
+1249 CFIAAIAEHSQQAEGAKD
-1263 STADNAAVDSNN
+1263 STTEQNISSATVDISTF
-1275 AKNDEADNNNAD
+1275 
-1287 SSYVNLSH
+1287 S
-1295 FNFSNYGYQPLTA
+1295 FSNYGYDSLSA
-1308 DYLSRFEVMTQAV
+1308 DYLQR
-1321 SQFAAVQGKT
+1321 FAAMTSATSQVAVEQGKT
-1331 AVEPRAISKRAGNDP
+1331 SEAPRPITQRASNDP
-1346 RGQHSDYQ
+1346 RGQHPDYQ
-1354 EPQQEQAVLNVPS
+1354 GATKQATLTVP
-1367 DEVSSADVPA
+1367 EVTGDTSEVDAD
-1377 EQNEPRSQDNA
+1377 
-1388 QHQDSVETVHKIDAH
+1388 
-1403 DVEATALASEAQA
+1403 DVEAAALSREAQAENISAESEQLLQEEQALASKDAQKQSTA
-1416 DDISA
+1416 AEVATA
-1421 DSEKQL
+1421 DSE
-1427 HLDQD
+1427 
-1432 YDVTAEADDV
+1432 TAAADNAG
-1442 VQAEQPQTDQSLV
+1442 AE
-1455 EESAKEDSQVNK
+1455 K

-1482 AEQLLPQMG
+1482 AEQLLPQTG

-1502 ARSRKPKTDHKKPT
+1502 ARTRKPKTEHKKPT
-1516 QAEKIESGTDNLD
+1516 QAEKAEAEHDNKPAD
-1529 SSDNSD
+1529 S
-1535 SSDNGS
+1535 

>member
-153 SNLDLAKGMSVII
+153 GSLDLPKGMSVII

-450 EKRDSL
+450 EKRDAL

-479 FKLHFNRDGFAPTSY
+479 FKLHFNRDGFAPSSY

-500 QQQEHSDLGYNVD
+500 QQQEYSELGYNVD

-522 EQQPTRQPRQ
+522 EQQPTRQPRPVADNSTSSQ
-532 VSDTENSRSTGQQSS
+532 APARTNAQPSTPEQQQNSTSHSNEHRNNTNTNTNTNNVSSA
-547 RAPQPNNNQN
+547 RAPQP
-557 DNQSTNNQGTNGQNT
+557 QNT
-572 NSQNTNSQSNNGQSN
+572 PNVATTS
-587 NGQTANQHPTPGSN
+587 
-601 DQRNHNNANEQNS
+601 
-614 TNRTV
+614 
-619 QNSNAQNNQA
+619 
-629 QNNQAQTNQA
+629 
-639 QSNQAQNAAPVAAQA
+639 APVAAPSANVA
-654 AILDTAAKPQAVAW
+654 AAQPQAVAW

-674 QAPQAQTAHSVSSR
+674 QAPQAQTTNNISSR
-688 DAAEAIEALV
+688 DAADAIEALV

-712 SNALSS
+712 NSALNDANQS
-718 AQSSS
+718 AS
-723 APQTSQPNGNK
+723 APQQDNNHQNSNEQNNSQPSNNNGQRQQTRHTDNAT
-734 QSDSKQSDS
+734 DDS
-743 NANRQ
+743 N
-748 QARGNNTTN
+748 
-757 DNSSNISSSSTGNS
+757 TG
-771 NVDSSNPDDN
+771 DSSDAE
-781 SNDDDRRRRKP
+781 DRRRRKP
-792 RKSRSSKPHQR
+792 RKSRPSKPRQR
-803 RDQRDETASS
+803 KEQADETDNNAASN
-813 DSSDTDNKAES
+813 TT
-824 DNKIDSSN
+824 
-832 ASSNSN
+832 
-838 KQSDSNANRQPDNR
+838 DSNPTSVDDKADNQDKRQQDNR
-852 RNSDRNRNNR
+852 RPSDRNRNNR
-862 QDNGRSSDESARND
+862 QDNRQNASERNVSESNASEND
-876 SDRNSAA
+876 SNNSNETKAA
-883 RNDANQQDSSSSEE
+883 EE

-902 RKPHSQRSSRGQL
+902 RKSNSQRSSRGKL
-915 ERGETLTA
+915 DRGETLTT
-923 DANAKQGAQL
+923 ANSQQSNQQSNKDVNG
-933 ATTEATS
+933 
-940 SKSQPSARRNQDP
+940 SKNQSNARRNQDP
-953 NEVTL
+953 NEVVL
-958 QVSEASAK
+958 QVNAAATE
-966 LKPPEV
+966 LKAAEV

-980 KSGQASRHS
+980 KSVPATRQVTAKHHSVNDSNVADIAKERQENTAQQHADKQTAVEQSIIESSEGINNDSADSAQNSSTQAHAAENSDALVDQAKVDEVQISATDNKAQKSVSTDDSKGDDEKPLVAETATSKVSADSQTDSTSHEQKSVEAKPEDIAPVAEAQKVEADDNRIDTDQVDTNQVAIDASSTSHS
-989 AGKQVVD
+989 A
-996 KQSTATQSVDSAL
+996 
-1009 AENAL
+1009 
-1014 AESAALEANKA
+1014 
-1025 GQQSTD
+1025 
-1031 QQNTDQQQA
+1031 
-1040 DTDSKTVG
+1040 
-1048 SSQAVITQA
+1048 
-1057 ESTQVDND
+1057 
-1065 RVEATKDDVTKDA
+1065 
-1078 APSSVSE
+1078 
-1085 DSKISDSQVTDSK
+1085 
-1098 PIVAEQPMSDT
+1098 
-1109 DTDTGTESPSPV
+1109 
-1121 AAQAETLPAVP
+1121 
-1132 ESRQTSD
+1132 
-1139 NNTVEVI
+1139 
-1146 ATDDAINTINSPA
+1146 
-1159 ANNVDSSAPLE
+1159 LE
-1170 LTHEALFSEHYV
+1170 LTHDALFAKRYI
-1182 TANKF
+1182 TAAKF
-1187 GQASNDPRVVRSQ
+1187 GQASNDPRVVRRQ
-1200 QTQPQ
+1200 QTQSQ
-1205 ATPVVSAGQQAVV
+1205 ATQTSQKDEQAIVS
-1218 NVPAIRGTVGEFI
+1218 VPTIRGTVGEFI
-1231 HATLPEAQARLT
+1231 RATLPEAESRLAA
-1243 DEGVIN
+1243 DGVIN
-1249 CFIAAIALHTSQAQ
+1249 CFNAAIALHLEQAHVQ
-1263 STADNAAVDSNN
+1263 VVVNDKVANTNDNQRATGETA
-1275 AKNDEADNNNAD
+1275 NNNFD
-1287 SSYVNLSH
+1287 
-1295 FNFSNYGYQPLTA
+1295 FSNYGYQPLAA
-1308 DYLSRFEVMTQAV
+1308 DYLARFEAMTQAV
-1321 SQFAAVQGKT
+1321 SQFAATQGKT
-1331 AVEPRAISKRAGNDP
+1331 DVEPRAIDKRASNDP
-1346 RGQHSDYQ
+1346 RGQHPDYQ
-1354 EPQQEQAVLNVPS
+1354 EPVVLAVS
-1367 DEVSSADVPA
+1367 DEPI
-1377 EQNEPRSQDNA
+1377 NE
-1388 QHQDSVETVHKIDAH
+1388 SVQANSKIDAH
-1403 DVEATALASEAQA
+1403 KVEATALANPAQA
-1416 DDISA
+1416 SEVST
-1421 DSEKQL
+1421 DSEQL
-1427 HLDQD
+1427 LQVEQTLEKVTTEQTEVEVTPEAKITKDEAA
-1432 YDVTAEADDV
+1432 DVNDVEIEETGINVEAAEVKDANLE
-1442 VQAEQPQTDQSLV
+1442 QSETEQPTESIV
-1455 EESAKEDSQVNK
+1455 EPSTKEEIQAAK

-1482 AEQLLPQMG
+1482 AEQLLPQKG

-1502 ARSRKPKTDHKKPT
+1502 ARTRKPKAEHKKPT
-1516 QAEKIESGTDNLD
+1516 QAEKSE
-1529 SSDNSD
+1529 SDNSD
-1535 SSDNGS
+1535 SDS

>member
-153 SNLDLAKGMSVII
+153 GSLDLPKGMSVII

-246 PTQAEKLRK
+246 PKQAEKLRK

-353 KEVEKRLIDATK
+353 KEVEKRLVDATK

-450 EKRDSL
+450 EKRDAL

-479 FKLHFNRDGFAPTSY
+479 FKLHFNRDGFAPSSY

-500 QQQEHSDLGYNVD
+500 AQEHSDLGYEVD

-532 VSDTENSRSTGQQSS
+532 IADSSSQATTSANDQQSAPS
-547 RAPQPNNNQN
+547 QQQNTTSHSNDHRSNANASNVSSARAPQTQ
-557 DNQSTNNQGTNGQNT
+557 
-572 NSQNTNSQSNNGQSN
+572 
-587 NGQTANQHPTPGSN
+587 APTP
-601 DQRNHNNANEQNS
+601 
-614 TNRTV
+614 T
-619 QNSNAQNNQA
+619 
-629 QNNQAQTNQA
+629 
-639 QSNQAQNAAPVAAQA
+639 QSAPAVVATAAPVATQNTPVAAAQ
-654 AILDTAAKPQAVAW
+654 PQAVAW

-674 QAPQAQTAHSVSSR
+674 QAPQAQTSHSVSSR

-712 SNALSS
+712 NSALNANNQAS
-718 AQSSS
+718 A
-723 APQTSQPNGNK
+723 APQDNAQQANNQPSNV
-734 QSDSKQSDS
+734 

-748 QARGNNTTN
+748 QTANNT
-757 DNSSNISSSSTGNS
+757 
-771 NVDSSNPDDN
+771 
-781 SNDDDRRRRKP
+781 SNDDNDDEERRRRKP
-792 RKSRSSKPHQR
+792 RKSRPSKTRQR
-803 RDQRDETASS
+803 KEPSDETNDNVTSDADAIESS
-813 DSSDTDNKAES
+813 TNSADNKE
-824 DNKIDSSN
+824 
-832 ASSNSN
+832 SNSQD
-838 KQSDSNANRQPDNR
+838 KRQQDNR
-852 RNSDRNRNNR
+852 RPSTNDRNRNNR
-862 QDNGRSSDESARND
+862 QDSGRNGNESNE
-876 SDRNSAA
+876 NSKGNERHERTDADDKNANAA
-883 RNDANQQDSSSSEE
+883 DE

-902 RKPHSQRSSRGQL
+902 RKSNSQRQSRGKL
-915 ERGETLTA
+915 ERGETLNA
-923 DANAKQGAQL
+923 DNAQQSTKDASNGNARNQ
-933 ATTEATS
+933 S
-940 SKSQPSARRNQDP
+940 SSRRNQDP
-953 NEVTL
+953 NEVVL
-958 QVSEASAK
+958 QVNEAAMEVKS
-966 LKPPEV
+966 PEV

-980 KSGQASRHS
+980 KSVTAARQTPEKQSAEKASNYANTEKARQEDS
-989 AGKQVVD
+989 TPENSD
-996 KQSTATQSVDSAL
+996 KQEAIEQKTDSQAAKSSNGSVDNSEKSSQQVNRAETVNNDAVHLEAAQLEEAKIAEPTTADQAQPSATEAKVQMSDAQSVDDSKIA
-1009 AENAL
+1009 AKKVDAKEAGADEQAKSNSSDVQTDRPAATDSKKL
-1014 AESAALEANKA
+1014 AESQKPV
-1025 GQQSTD
+1025 
-1031 QQNTDQQQA
+1031 
-1040 DTDSKTVG
+1040 DTTTVNESATEKT
-1048 SSQAVITQA
+1048 QET
-1057 ESTQVDND
+1057 
-1065 RVEATKDDVTKDA
+1065 
-1078 APSSVSE
+1078 VSE
-1085 DSKISDSQVTDSK
+1085 TNSDVNSK
-1098 PIVAEQPMSDT
+1098 
-1109 DTDTGTESPSPV
+1109 
-1121 AAQAETLPAVP
+1121 
-1132 ESRQTSD
+1132 
-1139 NNTVEVI
+1139 
-1146 ATDDAINTINSPA
+1146 TDDASNSKQPA
-1159 ANNVDSSAPLE
+1159 FQLN
-1170 LTHEALFSEHYV
+1170 HEALFAKRYV

-1187 GQASNDPRVVRSQ
+1187 GQASNDPRVVRR
-1200 QTQPQ
+1200 
-1205 ATPVVSAGQQAVV
+1205 QQAQTPTTKTSVAEIPQV
-1218 NVPAIRGTVGEFI
+1218 NDQAKPATVNMPTIHGTVGEFI
-1231 HATLPEAQARLT
+1231 RATLPEAQARLAA
-1243 DEGVIN
+1243 EGVIN
-1249 CFIAAIALHTSQAQ
+1249 CFNAAIALHVKQAQ
-1263 STADNAAVDSNN
+1263 AATTNEGEVKVDSSNESKVEN
-1275 AKNDEADNNNAD
+1275 GET
-1287 SSYVNLSH
+1287 VNQD
-1295 FNFSNYGYQPLTA
+1295 FDFSNYGYQPLAA
-1308 DYLSRFEVMTQAV
+1308 DYIARFETMTQAV
-1321 SQFAAVQGKT
+1321 SQFAAAQGKT
-1331 AVEPRAISKRAGNDP
+1331 AVEPRAINKRASNDP
-1346 RGQHSDYQ
+1346 RGQHPDYQ
-1354 EPQQEQAVLNVPS
+1354 EVAAVTTSEAPANDALAADS
-1367 DEVSSADVPA
+1367 DG
-1377 EQNEPRSQDNA
+1377 NA
-1388 QHQDSVETVHKIDAH
+1388 HVDAH
-1403 DVEATALASEAQA
+1403 KVEATALANQSQT
-1416 DDISA
+1416 DDVSA
-1421 DSEKQL
+1421 DSEQL
-1427 HLDQD
+1427 LKVEQALEEENAAQSDAVEAED
-1432 YDVTAEADDV
+1432 LKTADAEVKDADTEITVSDVEQSETEQVPEPTEPVAEPATKEEI
-1442 VQAEQPQTDQSLV
+1442 QA
-1455 EESAKEDSQVNK
+1455 AK

-1482 AEQLLPQMG
+1482 AEQLLPQKG

-1502 ARSRKPKTDHKKPT
+1502 ARTRKPKTEHKKPT
-1516 QAEKIESGTDNLD
+1516 QAEKSESDDTD
-1529 SSDNSD
+1529 SES
-1535 SSDNGS
+1535 

>member
-153 SNLDLAKGMSVII
+153 SNLDLPKGMSVII

-195 NQKYPSPRLVH
+195 NEKYPSPRLVH

-232 NAYIEAAGFIDAVM
+232 NAYVEAAGFIDAVM
-246 PTQAEKLRK
+246 PTQADKLRK

-262 FSRFNIEKQIE
+262 FARFNIEKQIE

-353 KEVEKRLIDATK
+353 KEVEKRLVDATK

-421 RQIEQIAL
+421 REIEQIAL

-450 EKRDSL
+450 EKRDSI

-479 FKLHFNRDGFAPTSY
+479 FKLHFNRDGFAPSSY
-494 ERITDT
+494 ERISDT
-500 QQQEHSDLGYNVD
+500 QQQEHSGLGYEVD

-522 EQQPTRQPRQ
+522 EQQPTRQPRK
-532 VSDTENSRSTGQQSS
+532 
-547 RAPQPNNNQN
+547 APNH
-557 DNQSTNNQGTNGQNT
+557 
-572 NSQNTNSQSNNGQSN
+572 SQNHS
-587 NGQTANQHPTPGSN
+587 A
-601 DQRNHNNANEQNS
+601 D
-614 TNRTV
+614 
-619 QNSNAQNNQA
+619 SNAQNDGTQSTSGASNTSRNNHEPVKSTRAVQNA
-629 QNNQAQTNQA
+629 TQNNAAQGAAGQTTAPQSAPIQNTATQYNTA
-639 QSNQAQNAAPVAAQA
+639 QVNPQNVQPAPVAAQV
-654 AILDTAAKPQAVAW
+654 TAAQPQAVAW

-674 QAPQAQTAHSVSSR
+674 QAPQAQITASVSSH

-698 NTGAQSLGS
+698 NNGAQSLGS
-707 FGQVD
+707 FGQVNND
-712 SNALSS
+712 VLTT
-718 AQSSS
+718 AQAATVSPSHQIANRES
-723 APQTSQPNGNK
+723 EPSRNSQTARAQNGN
-734 QSDSKQSDS
+734 
-743 NANRQ
+743 A
-748 QARGNNTTN
+748 T
-757 DNSSNISSSSTGNS
+757 
-771 NVDSSNPDDN
+771 DDN
-781 SNDDDRRRRKP
+781 TANNINHANADSDTSADERRRRKQ
-792 RKSRSSKPHQR
+792 RKSRAAKPHQR
-803 RDQRDETASS
+803 RESRDETATN
-813 DSSDTDNKAES
+813 DERHTDNKSANVNVAVS
-824 DNKIDSSN
+824 IIDTDTDDSRTTDNKHDKRS
-832 ASSNSN
+832 
-838 KQSDSNANRQPDNR
+838 QDNTR
-852 RNSDRNRNNR
+852 GRNNQRPNSAR
-862 QDNGRSSDESARND
+862 QNDESRDTAD
-876 SDRNSAA
+876 EEVQAA
-883 RNDANQQDSSSSEE
+883 TE
-897 QTRAK
+897 QTRSK
-902 RKPHSQRSSRGQL
+902 RKPHSQRSSRGKL

-923 DANAKQGAQL
+923 DRNNKQSSQH
-933 ATTEATS
+933 TS
-940 SKSQPSARRNQDP
+940 SQASTNGKDAGLRHQNP
-953 NEVTL
+953 NEVSL
-958 QVSEASAK
+958 HVNVASPKHKA
-966 LKPPEV
+966 PEV

-980 KSGQASRHS
+980 KSAKVAAMSVDKPVDETPVQRDLPKADSVAPIPTTQASAAQPAVTAENVVEEKVQATVAAETIVPVVSENVQAETS
-989 AGKQVVD
+989 ALVTDESMTASTLSENTGDSQDDTAHDTTENNQSIVDAALANEKVDETIIKADDQAIQQETQQTSQHVTPQAEQQAVEPAQVVAAP
-996 KQSTATQSVDSAL
+996 TTTPVTQAVSGEVVTSKT
-1009 AENAL
+1009 
-1014 AESAALEANKA
+1014 SKA
-1025 GQQSTD
+1025 
-1031 QQNTDQQQA
+1031 
-1040 DTDSKTVG
+1040 TDS
-1048 SSQAVITQA
+1048 
-1057 ESTQVDND
+1057 
-1065 RVEATKDDVTKDA
+1065 
-1078 APSSVSE
+1078 
-1085 DSKISDSQVTDSK
+1085 DSK
-1098 PIVAEQPMSDT
+1098 PDVAH
-1109 DTDTGTESPSPV
+1109 
-1121 AAQAETLPAVP
+1121 AAKDITA
-1132 ESRQTSD
+1132 
-1139 NNTVEVI
+1139 NK
-1146 ATDDAINTINSPA
+1146 SPA
-1159 ANNVDSSAPLE
+1159 LLE
-1170 LTHEALFSEHYV
+1170 LTHAALFGKRYV

-1187 GQASNDPRVVRSQ
+1187 GQASNDPRVVRQ
-1200 QTQPQ
+1200 QVQSKDTLTAPTAQVKAEQPV
-1205 ATPVVSAGQQAVV
+1205 AAPV
-1218 NVPAIRGTVGEFI
+1218 IRGTVGDFI
-1231 HATLPEAQARLT
+1231 QSMLPDAQTRLLN
-1243 DEGVIN
+1243 DGVIRS
-1249 CFIAAIALHTSQAQ
+1249 FIEAISMHNQQAQ
-1263 STADNAAVDSNN
+1263 RTAVEVLPSSNQ
-1275 AKNDEADNNNAD
+1275 AQPSRSETIFD
-1287 SSYVNLSH
+1287 
-1295 FNFSNYGYQPLTA
+1295 FSNYGYQPLAA
-1308 DYLSRFEVMTQAV
+1308 DYLSRFEAMTQAV
-1321 SQFAAVQGKT
+1321 SQFAAAQGKT
-1331 AVEPRAISKRAGNDP
+1331 AVEPRPITQRASNDP
-1346 RGQHSDYQ
+1346 RGQHPDYQ
-1354 EPQQEQAVLNVPS
+1354 VQAVTLPI
-1367 DEVSSADVPA
+1367 EAI
-1377 EQNEPRSQDNA
+1377 EEPTEPTA
-1388 QHQDSVETVHKIDAH
+1388 QTDS
-1403 DVEATALASEAQA
+1403 ALADITITESELDVSNIAADALVSESQA
-1416 DDISA
+1416 DDVTEQSA
-1421 DSEKQL
+1421 QL
-1427 HLDQD
+1427 LQAEPLRAPEHAPADTQPSATE
-1432 YDVTAEADDV
+1432 VEAEA
-1442 VQAEQPQTDQSLV
+1442 QT
-1455 EESAKEDSQVNK
+1455 EAAMESVKDDSQANK

-1502 ARSRKPKTDHKKPT
+1502 ARSRKPKAEHKKPAQVDKVEPENT
-1516 QAEKIESGTDNLD
+1516 D
-1529 SSDNSD
+1529 SSNRDANNIDANTMDNSND
-1535 SSDNGS
+1535 

>member
-153 SNLDLAKGMSVII
+153 SNLDLPKGMSVII

-246 PTQAEKLRK
+246 PKQAEKLRK

-353 KEVEKRLIDATK
+353 KEVEKRLVDATK

-479 FKLHFNRDGFAPTSY
+479 FKLHFNRDGFAPSSY

-532 VSDTENSRSTGQQSS
+532 VTDNSTVNKQSNTVDHSNDHRNSKNDVTST
-547 RAPQPNNNQN
+547 RAPQASNNQ
-557 DNQSTNNQGTNGQNT
+557 S
-572 NSQNTNSQSNNGQSN
+572 
-587 NGQTANQHPTPGSN
+587 
-601 DQRNHNNANEQNS
+601 
-614 TNRTV
+614 V
-619 QNSNAQNNQA
+619 V
-629 QNNQAQTNQA
+629 
-639 QSNQAQNAAPVAAQA
+639 APVAPVAQPTSVET
-654 AILDTAAKPQAVAW
+654 TAQPQAVAW

-674 QAPQAQTAHSVSSR
+674 QAPQASTTPSVSSR

-707 FGQVD
+707 FGQID
-712 SNALSS
+712 SSVLNTASNNVPT
-718 AQSSS
+718 AQ
-723 APQTSQPNGNK
+723 QNEQQKNDD
-734 QSDSKQSDS
+734 QSSDS

-748 QARGNNTTN
+748 QARRGSDSDT
-757 DNSSNISSSSTGNS
+757 DEGSNE
-771 NVDSSNPDDN
+771 
-781 SNDDDRRRRKP
+781 DRRRRKS
-792 RKSRSSKPHQR
+792 RKSRSSKPRQR
-803 RDQRDETASS
+803 KEQTDDTSTSNDISS
-813 DSSDTDNKAES
+813 NTDSQTSNNADDKPS
-824 DNKIDSSN
+824 DNQDK
-832 ASSNSN
+832 
-838 KQSDSNANRQPDNR
+838 RQQDNR
-852 RNSDRNRNNR
+852 RTNDRSRNSRQDSTRQNDNR
-862 QDNGRSSDESARND
+862 QDNKRPANEHDDADDKD
-876 SDRNSAA
+876 SNAA
-883 RNDANQQDSSSSEE
+883 AE
-897 QTRAK
+897 QTRTK
-902 RKPHSQRSSRGQL
+902 RKSHSQRGSRGKL

-923 DANAKQGAQL
+923 DNAQQKNQQ
-933 ATTEATS
+933 ATS
-940 SKSQPSARRNQDP
+940 GSNGSKNSSNTRRNQDP
-953 NEVTL
+953 NEVVL
-958 QVSEASAK
+958 QVNEAPAK
-966 LKPPEV
+966 LKSPEV

-980 KSGQASRHS
+980 KSTQTKHQAAEKQSVVHDTSKDDVAERTTQQNADQKSANQRNSEVQSSSETGFDEKSSDEKSTATKIAGQNVSTESPVENVIDSREAKSHETEAKDVVS
-989 AGKQVVD
+989 AADD
-996 KQSTATQSVDSAL
+996 KVQNSAPETDRNAATKDTATEAQSTAPVTDQADGSKVVAADIDDTQSS
-1009 AENAL
+1009 
-1014 AESAALEANKA
+1014 SKGQEAN
-1025 GQQSTD
+1025 S
-1031 QQNTDQQQA
+1031 
-1040 DTDSKTVG
+1040 
-1048 SSQAVITQA
+1048 
-1057 ESTQVDND
+1057 
-1065 RVEATKDDVTKDA
+1065 
-1078 APSSVSE
+1078 
-1085 DSKISDSQVTDSK
+1085 
-1098 PIVAEQPMSDT
+1098 
-1109 DTDTGTESPSPV
+1109 
-1121 AAQAETLPAVP
+1121 
-1132 ESRQTSD
+1132 
-1139 NNTVEVI
+1139 
-1146 ATDDAINTINSPA
+1146 ATDDNESTSTKMAQENSSDVDASNTSNSA
-1159 ANNVDSSAPLE
+1159 LQ
-1170 LTHEALFSEHYV
+1170 LTHETLFGARYV
-1182 TANKF
+1182 TAKKF

-1200 QTQPQ
+1200 QTQAQTAQKPQ
-1205 ATPVVSAGQQAVV
+1205 AVEQVVVSA
-1218 NVPAIRGTVGEFI
+1218 PTIRGTVGEFI
-1231 HATLPEAQARLT
+1231 RATLPEAQTRLT
-1243 DEGVIN
+1243 TDGVIQ
-1249 CFIAAIALHTSQAQ
+1249 CFIDTIALSQQ
-1263 STADNAAVDSNN
+1263 QLQQTNSGTDVDSTAKQS
-1275 AKNDEADNNNAD
+1275 K
-1287 SSYVNLSH
+1287 SH
-1295 FNFSNYGYQPLTA
+1295 TELANQSFDFSNYGYQPLAA
-1308 DYLSRFEVMTQAV
+1308 DYLMRFEAMTQAV
-1321 SQFAAVQGKT
+1321 SQFAAAQGKT
-1331 AVEPRAISKRAGNDP
+1331 DVEPRAIGKRASNDP
-1346 RGQHSDYQ
+1346 RGQHPDYAEPAQEETADEEPVSLNTEKGTETETEVAKETFNNSDAKQ
-1354 EPQQEQAVLNVPS
+1354 T
-1367 DEVSSADVPA
+1367 VS
-1377 EQNEPRSQDNA
+1377 EQNEPVQNENDI
-1388 QHQDSVETVHKIDAH
+1388 EAH
-1403 DVEATALASEAQA
+1403 DVEATALTNQAQTNSV
-1416 DDISA
+1416 SA
-1421 DSEKQL
+1421 DSEQL
-1427 HLDQD
+1427 LAADRAQVE
-1432 YDVTAEADDV
+1432 VTTEQSESEISVTQSVEAEITDIAADNAKATP
-1442 VQAEQPQTDQSLV
+1442 AEETEQVADAKGGQPTK
-1455 EESAKEDSQVNK
+1455 EESQAAK

-1482 AEQLLPQMG
+1482 AEQLLPQTG

-1502 ARSRKPKTDHKKPT
+1502 ARSRKPKVDHKKPT
-1516 QAEKIESGTDNLD
+1516 QAEKLADDDADSES
-1529 SSDNSD
+1529 
-1535 SSDNGS
+1535 

>member
-153 SNLDLAKGMSVII
+153 GNLDLPKGMSVII

-195 NQKYPSPRLVH
+195 NKKYPSPRLVH

-222 DIAEIWIDNE
+222 DITEIWIDNE
-232 NAYIEAAGFIDAVM
+232 NAYVEAANFIDAVM
-246 PTQAEKLRK
+246 PKQADKLRK

-262 FSRFNIEKQIE
+262 FARFNIEKQIE

-353 KEVEKRLIDATK
+353 KEVEKRLVEATK

-370 VQFGDISKFGLME
+370 VQFGEISKFGLME

-479 FKLHFNRDGFAPTSY
+479 FKLHFNRDGFAPSSY

-500 QQQEHSDLGYNVD
+500 QQQEHSDLGYDVD
-513 WQTAEKERP
+513 WQTADKERP
-522 EQQPTRQPRQ
+522 EHQPQRQPRK
-532 VSDTENSRSTGQQSS
+532 SASK
-547 RAPQPNNNQN
+547 
-557 DNQSTNNQGTNGQNT
+557 
-572 NSQNTNSQSNNGQSN
+572 
-587 NGQTANQHPTPGSN
+587 
-601 DQRNHNNANEQNS
+601 EQ
-614 TNRTV
+614 
-619 QNSNAQNNQA
+619 QNSNNSNNKNEQQRSQQKVAPAKAEKPSAPVTQA
-629 QNNQAQTNQA
+629 QP
-639 QSNQAQNAAPVAAQA
+639 AAPQ
-654 AILDTAAKPQAVAW
+654 PQAVAW

-674 QAPQAQTAHSVSSR
+674 KAPEARVSNPVSSN
-688 DAAEAIEALV
+688 DAAEAIETLV
-698 NTGAQSLGS
+698 NTGAESLGA

-712 SNALSS
+712 NSALARSE
-718 AQSSS
+718 
-723 APQTSQPNGNK
+723 QPNQKNESRK
-734 QSDSKQSDS
+734 PANNANNTSSDDDSDSQEQKEHK
-743 NANRQ
+743 
-748 QARGNNTTN
+748 GEE
-757 DNSSNISSSSTGNS
+757 
-771 NVDSSNPDDN
+771 
-781 SNDDDRRRRKP
+781 RRKRKS
-792 RKSRSSKPHQR
+792 RKSRSGKARPR
-803 RDQRDETASS
+803 RS
-813 DSSDTDNKAES
+813 DSRDDAQEQKSDS
-824 DNKIDSSN
+824 DNKGNEQQDKSSGN
-832 ASSNSN
+832 E
-838 KQSDSNANRQPDNR
+838 RRDNR
-852 RNSDRNRNNR
+852 SDK
-862 QDNGRSSDESARND
+862 
-876 SDRNSAA
+876 
-883 RNDANQQDSSSSEE
+883 NDAKDNSEQDE

-902 RKPHSQRSSRGQL
+902 RKPNSQRSSRGKL
-915 ERGETLTA
+915 ERGEALSTPVQ
-923 DANAKQGAQL
+923 DAAKDSDDTTTKAPQKRRHQNPDDVALQV
-933 ATTEATS
+933 TEAPT
-940 SKSQPSARRNQDP
+940 Q
-953 NEVTL
+953 
-958 QVSEASAK
+958 
-966 LKPPEV
+966 LKEKEV

-980 KSGQASRHS
+980 KDSDKRRHS
-989 AGKQVVD
+989 AKD
-996 KQSTATQSVDSAL
+996 KAAHSDKASEQSASQTKSEAPKAADSQSDKVSSEAK
-1009 AENAL
+1009 
-1014 AESAALEANKA
+1014 AAPKADTEANKA
-1025 GQQSTD
+1025 DKPADSAKKPASAEPKETPEAKQPQQPATGQP
-1031 QQNTDQQQA
+1031 A
-1040 DTDSKTVG
+1040 D
-1048 SSQAVITQA
+1048 
-1057 ESTQVDND
+1057 
-1065 RVEATKDDVTKDA
+1065 
-1078 APSSVSE
+1078 
-1085 DSKISDSQVTDSK
+1085 
-1098 PIVAEQPMSDT
+1098 
-1109 DTDTGTESPSPV
+1109 
-1121 AAQAETLPAVP
+1121 AAQAQPVEKPQDDTAPA
-1132 ESRQTSD
+1132 
-1139 NNTVEVI
+1139 
-1146 ATDDAINTINSPA
+1146 
-1159 ANNVDSSAPLE
+1159 SADKSLSFS
-1170 LTHEALFSEHYV
+1170 HEMLFGTRYV
-1182 TANKF
+1182 TAHKF
-1187 GQASNDPRVVRSQ
+1187 GQAKNDPRVVRQ
-1200 QTQPQ
+1200 
-1205 ATPVVSAGQQAVV
+1205 QQA
-1218 NVPAIRGTVGEFI
+1218 PAKAAEQSAPSIAGSVGEFI
-1231 HATLPEAQARLT
+1231 SATLPDAQTRLNS
-1243 DEGVIN
+1243 DGVIRS
-1249 CFIAAIALHTSQAQ
+1249 FIDAVMMHQAQ
-1263 STADNAAVDSNN
+1263 GSQT
-1275 AKNDEADNNNAD
+1275 
-1287 SSYVNLSH
+1287 LTQH
-1295 FNFSNYGYQPLTA
+1295 FDFSNYGYQPLAA
-1308 DYLSRFEVMTQAV
+1308 DYLTQFTAMTSAV
-1321 SQFAAVQGKT
+1321 SQFATSAGKT
-1331 AVEPRAISKRAGNDP
+1331 AVETRAIGKRASNDP
-1346 RGQHSDYQ
+1346 RGQHPDYLSDA
-1354 EPQQEQAVLNVPS
+1354 EP
-1367 DEVSSADVPA
+1367 VSSDATDDSEPATQAGDTA
-1377 EQNEPRSQDNA
+1377 EQPAVQAPLETHEANA
-1388 QHQDSVETVHKIDAH
+1388 L
-1403 DVEATALASEAQA
+1403 TAEAQA
-1416 DDISA
+1416 EHVSQ
-1421 DSEKQL
+1421 DSEAL
-1427 HLDQD
+1427 LE
-1432 YDVTAEADDV
+1432 AEP
-1442 VQAEQPQTDQSLV
+1442 VQAAEDDAKDD
-1455 EESAKEDSQVNK
+1455 SANK
-1467 SKTTIA
+1467 AKTTIA

-1482 AEQLLPQMG
+1482 AEQLLPQTG

-1502 ARSRKPKTDHKKPT
+1502 ARSRKPKTEHKKPT
-1516 QAEKIESGTDNLD
+1516 QAEKTANKGDKE
-1529 SSDNSD
+1529 
-1535 SSDNGS
+1535 

>member
-9 TQNEEIRVALCK
+9 TQNEEIRVALCT

-153 SNLDLAKGMSVII
+153 SNLDLPKGMSVII

-246 PTQAEKLRK
+246 PKQAEKLRK

-479 FKLHFNRDGFAPTSY
+479 FKLHFNRDGFAPSSY

-522 EQQPTRQPRQ
+522 EQQPTRQPRKPSNDNNKQ
-532 VSDTENSRSTGQQSS
+532 SAATQNDTVNHSNDRRNHKNANDAAPA
-547 RAPQPNNNQN
+547 RAPQASQPQN
-557 DNQSTNNQGTNGQNT
+557 
-572 NSQNTNSQSNNGQSN
+572 
-587 NGQTANQHPTPGSN
+587 
-601 DQRNHNNANEQNS
+601 
-614 TNRTV
+614 V
-619 QNSNAQNNQA
+619 
-629 QNNQAQTNQA
+629 
-639 QSNQAQNAAPVAAQA
+639 AAPVVAQTQNIEA
-654 AILDTAAKPQAVAW
+654 TAQPKAVAW

-674 QAPQAQTAHSVSSR
+674 QAPQATTTPSVSSH

-712 SNALSS
+712 SNALNS
-718 AQSSS
+718 AASNSEQ
-723 APQTSQPNGNK
+723 PTQQNNHQKNDSQP
-734 QSDSKQSDS
+734 SDN

-748 QARGNNTTN
+748 QARRNDSDTDDSNNE
-757 DNSSNISSSSTGNS
+757 
-771 NVDSSNPDDN
+771 
-781 SNDDDRRRRKP
+781 DRRRRKP
-792 RKSRSSKPHQR
+792 RKSRNSKPRQR
-803 RDQRDETASS
+803 KEANDETTNNADSS
-813 DSSDTDNKAES
+813 TDNSTDVKSSDTQGQQQQDK
-824 DNKIDSSN
+824 
-832 ASSNSN
+832 
-838 KQSDSNANRQPDNR
+838 RQQENR
-852 RNSDRNRNNR
+852 RANDRNRNNR
-862 QDNGRSSDESARND
+862 QDSSNRQDNNQKTN
-876 SDRNSAA
+876 DRNETDNETGQKA
-883 RNDANQQDSSSSEE
+883 DE
-897 QTRAK
+897 QVRAK
-902 RKPHSQRSSRGQL
+902 RKSHSQRGSRGKL

-923 DANAKQGAQL
+923 DDVKQNKQQNGKNNDDANGKNQSG
-933 ATTEATS
+933 T
-940 SKSQPSARRNQDP
+940 RRSQDP
-953 NEVTL
+953 NEVVL
-958 QVSEASAK
+958 QVNEAPTK
-966 LKPPEV
+966 LKASEV

-980 KSGQASRHS
+980 KSTPAKPQSSDKHRSTNGTAKSESTKEHATQQTANKPSNSEKNTEQKGDNKKGTVETSENQTHDNQEATTNAKVQNNAPDR
-989 AGKQVVD
+989 
-996 KQSTATQSVDSAL
+996 KQSTDDKNQSEQAQPASTSGQPA
-1009 AENAL
+1009 
-1014 AESAALEANKA
+1014 SAADIDS
-1025 GQQSTD
+1025 QSM
-1031 QQNTDQQQA
+1031 
-1040 DTDSKTVG
+1040 SPKTVEAEHVKAKPEH
-1048 SSQAVITQA
+1048 QKA
-1057 ESTQVDND
+1057 ESTANVSKAEDAKNVPADDSGAND
-1065 RVEATKDDVTKDA
+1065 KG
-1078 APSSVSE
+1078 
-1085 DSKISDSQVTDSK
+1085 
-1098 PIVAEQPMSDT
+1098 MS
-1109 DTDTGTESPSPV
+1109 
-1121 AAQAETLPAVP
+1121 
-1132 ESRQTSD
+1132 
-1139 NNTVEVI
+1139 
-1146 ATDDAINTINSPA
+1146 NSA
-1159 ANNVDSSAPLE
+1159 LE
-1170 LTHEALFSEHYV
+1170 LTHESLFSERYV
-1182 TANKF
+1182 TAEKF
-1187 GQASNDPRVVRSQ
+1187 GQASNDPRVVR
-1200 QTQPQ
+1200 
-1205 ATPVVSAGQQAVV
+1205 AQQAKATKTTPQVEATTV
-1218 NVPAIRGTVGEFI
+1218 STAVIRGTVGEFI
-1231 HATLPEAQARLT
+1231 RATLPDAQTRLA
-1243 DEGVIN
+1243 ENGVIS
-1249 CFIAAIALHTSQAQ
+1249 CFIETIALYNEQAQ
-1263 STADNAAVDSNN
+1263 SANNSANVESTVDDSHSNDM
-1275 AKNDEADNNNAD
+1275 ASQRFD
-1287 SSYVNLSH
+1287 
-1295 FNFSNYGYQPLTA
+1295 FSNYGYQPLAA
-1308 DYLSRFEVMTQAV
+1308 DYLARFAAMTQAV
-1321 SQFAAVQGKT
+1321 SQFAAAQGKT
-1331 AVEPRAISKRAGNDP
+1331 AVEPRAIGKRASNDP
-1346 RGQHSDYQ
+1346 RGQHPDYQ
-1354 EPQQEQAVLNVPS
+1354 EPAVLSVPTEQTS
-1367 DEVSSADVPA
+1367 SNEASLVNTKQNNSEV
-1377 EQNEPRSQDNA
+1377 
-1388 QHQDSVETVHKIDAH
+1388 DAH
-1403 DVEATALASEAQA
+1403 NVEATALANQAQTDHVSSDSEKLLEVEQAQSAANSAEAQASEAQGVNTTETDATQA
-1416 DDISA
+1416 DVEKSDA
-1421 DSEKQL
+1421 EESEQMTESK
-1427 HLDQD
+1427 
-1432 YDVTAEADDV
+1432 
-1442 VQAEQPQTDQSLV
+1442 V
-1455 EESAKEDSQVNK
+1455 EESAKDDSQTAK

-1482 AEQLLPQMG
+1482 AEQLLPQTG

-1516 QAEKIESGTDNLD
+1516 QAEKLASDDTDSES
-1529 SSDNSD
+1529 
-1535 SSDNGS
+1535 

>member
-9 TQNEEIRVALCK
+9 TQNEEIRVALCT

-66 GFLPIREISAEYL
+66 GFLPIREISSEYL

-479 FKLHFNRDGFAPTSY
+479 FKLHFNRDGFAPSSY

-500 QQQEHSDLGYNVD
+500 AQEHSDLGYDVD
-513 WQTAEKERP
+513 WQTAEKDRP
-522 EQQPTRQPRQ
+522 EQQPIRQPLKAIADK
-532 VSDTENSRSTGQQSS
+532 STRSSPQQDANKNAS
-547 RAPQPNNNQN
+547 Q
-557 DNQSTNNQGTNGQNT
+557 TLNT
-572 NSQNTNSQSNNGQSN
+572 VTHSNE
-587 NGQTANQHPTPGSN
+587 H
-601 DQRNHNNANEQNS
+601 R
-614 TNRTV
+614 
-619 QNSNAQNNQA
+619 NSNKPE
-629 QNNQAQTNQA
+629 TNA
-639 QSNQAQNAAPVAAQA
+639 QSNAANSAQQNHSAQNPAQQNNAQA
-654 AILDTAAKPQAVAW
+654 VTAKPQAVAW

-674 QAPQAQTAHSVSSR
+674 QAPQAQTTHSVSST

-698 NTGAQSLGS
+698 NTGATSLGS

-712 SNALSS
+712 SSALNNTQSSNQQPSS
-718 AQSSS
+718 AQRNEH
-723 APQTSQPNGNK
+723 APDN
-734 QSDSKQSDS
+734 QS
-743 NANRQ
+743 NRQ
-748 QARGNNTTN
+748 QDNRNNDSN
-757 DNSSNISSSSTGNS
+757 DESN
-771 NVDSSNPDDN
+771 DE
-781 SNDDDRRRRKP
+781 SNDDKRRPKARKT
-792 RKSRSSKPHQR
+792 RSSKPRQR
-803 RDQRDETASS
+803 REQRDDNEPQHSRSTSNTVDNDLNDSNPTTSDVTNTKSS
-813 DSSDTDNKAES
+813 DDRHKRSDEPRNDHRRQNERDRNS
-824 DNKIDSSN
+824 HQDSTQNDDRSN
-832 ASSNSN
+832 AN
-838 KQSDSNANRQPDNR
+838 KDSNAT
-852 RNSDRNRNNR
+852 SD
-862 QDNGRSSDESARND
+862 
-876 SDRNSAA
+876 
-883 RNDANQQDSSSSEE
+883 E
-897 QTRAK
+897 QTRANK
-902 RKPHSQRSSRGQL
+902 RKPHSQRSSRGAL
-915 ERGETLTA
+915 ERNDTLTRS
-923 DANAKQGAQL
+923 NAKNDLKQDDQQAASDNDR
-933 ATTEATS
+933 AT
-940 SKSQPSARRNQDP
+940 ARRNQNP
-953 NEVTL
+953 NEVIL
-958 QVSEASAK
+958 QVNEAPAK
-966 LKPPEV
+966 LKSPEI

-980 KSGQASRHS
+980 KAV
-989 AGKQVVD
+989 KVED
-996 KQSTATQSVDSAL
+996 KSTKPQTAETETTIAEKVAT
-1009 AENAL
+1009 EPKNNP
-1014 AESAALEANKA
+1014 AESASDTNASTTNSATYPSQAQTTVLSDKSADNDAETSSDLAVAPTEDKVSA
-1025 GQQSTD
+1025 APTEQAPVTDTQSESNAED
-1031 QQNTDQQQA
+1031 A
-1040 DTDSKTVG
+1040 DTKAVVSKADNT
-1048 SSQAVITQA
+1048 AVQA
-1057 ESTQVDND
+1057 EPTQV
-1065 RVEATKDDVTKDA
+1065 
-1078 APSSVSE
+1078 AP
-1085 DSKISDSQVTDSK
+1085 
-1098 PIVAEQPMSDT
+1098 AN
-1109 DTDTGTESPSPV
+1109 
-1121 AAQAETLPAVP
+1121 
-1132 ESRQTSD
+1132 TS
-1139 NNTVEVI
+1139 
-1146 ATDDAINTINSPA
+1146 A
-1159 ANNVDSSAPLE
+1159 LE
-1170 LTHEALFSEHYV
+1170 LTHEALFAKRYV
-1182 TANKF
+1182 TAVKF
-1187 GQASNDPRVVRSQ
+1187 GQASNDPRVIQAQ
-1200 QTQPQ
+1200 QMQSKPQ
-1205 ATPVVSAGQQAVV
+1205 APATEQTLVKT
-1218 NVPAIRGTVGEFI
+1218 PAIRGTVGEFI
-1231 HATLPEAQARLT
+1231 QATLAKAQTRLQE
-1243 DEGVIN
+1243 EGVIN
-1249 CFIAAIALHTSQAQ
+1249 CFIAAIAEHNSQVKATKPTLADIKASASNTSF
-1263 STADNAAVDSNN
+1263 D
-1275 AKNDEADNNNAD
+1275 
-1287 SSYVNLSH
+1287 
-1295 FNFSNYGYQPLTA
+1295 FSNYGYQPLST
-1308 DYLSRFEVMTQAV
+1308 DYLDRFKAMTEAV
-1321 SQFAAVQGKT
+1321 GQFAATQGKT
-1331 AVEPRAISKRAGNDP
+1331 SVTPRAITQRASNDP
-1346 RGQHSDYQ
+1346 RGQHPDFEQ
-1354 EPQQEQAVLNVPS
+1354 DQQQPQNDVATDDTQK
-1367 DEVSSADVPA
+1367 VSEDST
-1377 EQNEPRSQDNA
+1377 DNL
-1388 QHQDSVETVHKIDAH
+1388 DAH
-1403 DVEATALASEAQA
+1403 KVAATALTGAGQAEEVSIASEQLLETDAKLNA
-1416 DDISA
+1416 ENSELPTESA
-1421 DSEKQL
+1421 LPAEDFSAVEGSL
-1427 HLDQD
+1427 FAEESLP
-1432 YDVTAEADDV
+1432 EAD
-1442 VQAEQPQTDQSLV
+1442 AEIL
-1455 EESAKEDSQVNK
+1455 AKEDSQAGK

-1482 AEQLLPQMG
+1482 AEQLLPQTG
-1491 MFNLTTPKVPK
+1491 MFNLTTAKVPK
-1502 ARSRKPKTDHKKPT
+1502 ARTRKPKTEQKKPSL
-1516 QAEKIESGTDNLD
+1516 AEKSETGDAD
-1529 SSDNSD
+1529 SD
-1535 SSDNGS
+1535 S

>member
-9 TQNEEIRVALCK
+9 TQNEEIRVALCT

-153 SNLDLAKGMSVII
+153 SNLDLPKGMSVII

-246 PTQAEKLRK
+246 PKQAEKLRK

-479 FKLHFNRDGFAPTSY
+479 FKLHFNRDGFAPSSY

-522 EQQPTRQPRQ
+522 EQQPTRQPRKPSNDNNKQ
-532 VSDTENSRSTGQQSS
+532 STATQNDTVNHSNDRRNHKNANDAAPA
-547 RAPQPNNNQN
+547 RAPQA
-557 DNQSTNNQGTNGQNT
+557 
-572 NSQNTNSQSNNGQSN
+572 SQPKN
-587 NGQTANQHPTPGSN
+587 
-601 DQRNHNNANEQNS
+601 
-614 TNRTV
+614 V
-619 QNSNAQNNQA
+619 V
-629 QNNQAQTNQA
+629 
-639 QSNQAQNAAPVAAQA
+639 APVAAQTQNVEA
-654 AILDTAAKPQAVAW
+654 TAQPKAVAW

-674 QAPQAQTAHSVSSR
+674 QAPQATTTPSVSSR

-712 SNALSS
+712 SNALNS
-718 AQSSS
+718 AASNSE
-723 APQTSQPNGNK
+723 QPTQQNNHQK
-734 QSDSKQSDS
+734 NDNQPSDSK
-743 NANRQ
+743 ANRQ
-748 QARGNNTTN
+748 QTRRTNNSDT
-757 DNSSNISSSSTGNS
+757 DDSNNE
-771 NVDSSNPDDN
+771 
-781 SNDDDRRRRKP
+781 DRRRRKP
-792 RKSRSSKPHQR
+792 RKSRNSKPRQR
-803 RDQRDETASS
+803 KEATDETTDHTNSGA
-813 DSSDTDNKAES
+813 DEKSSDTQGQQQQDK
-824 DNKIDSSN
+824 
-832 ASSNSN
+832 
-838 KQSDSNANRQPDNR
+838 RQQENR
-852 RNSDRNRNNR
+852 RTNDRNRNNR
-862 QDNGRSSDESARND
+862 QDNSNRQDNDQKANDRHDADNVTGQKADE
-876 SDRNSAA
+876 
-883 RNDANQQDSSSSEE
+883 QV
-897 QTRAK
+897 RAK
-902 RKPHSQRSSRGQL
+902 RKSHSQRGSRGKL

-923 DANAKQGAQL
+923 DDVKQNKQQNDKNSDDANGKNQSG
-933 ATTEATS
+933 T
-940 SKSQPSARRNQDP
+940 RRSQDP
-953 NEVTL
+953 NEVVL
-958 QVSEASAK
+958 QVNEAPTK
-966 LKPPEV
+966 LKASEV

-980 KSGQASRHS
+980 KSTPAKPQSSDKQRSTNGTAKNESTKDHATQQAANKPSNSEKNTDQKGDNKKGTVETSENQTQNNQEATTNAKVQNNAPDR
-989 AGKQVVD
+989 
-996 KQSTATQSVDSAL
+996 KQSTDNKNQSEQAQPASTRDQPASAGDVDSQSVSTKTAD
-1009 AENAL
+1009 AEQAKAKAKPEHQK
-1014 AESAALEANKA
+1014 AES
-1025 GQQSTD
+1025 
-1031 QQNTDQQQA
+1031 
-1040 DTDSKTVG
+1040 
-1048 SSQAVITQA
+1048 
-1057 ESTQVDND
+1057 
-1065 RVEATKDDVTKDA
+1065 
-1078 APSSVSE
+1078 
-1085 DSKISDSQVTDSK
+1085 
-1098 PIVAEQPMSDT
+1098 
-1109 DTDTGTESPSPV
+1109 TDTGTTDNVSE
-1121 AAQAETLPAVP
+1121 AEEAKKVPANDSV
-1132 ESRQTSD
+1132 
-1139 NNTVEVI
+1139 
-1146 ATDDAINTINSPA
+1146 
-1159 ANNVDSSAPLE
+1159 ANNKGMSNSVLE
-1170 LTHEALFSEHYV
+1170 LTHESLFGERYV
-1182 TANKF
+1182 TAEKF
-1187 GQASNDPRVVRSQ
+1187 GQASNDPRVVRAQ
-1200 QTQPQ
+1200 QAK
-1205 ATPVVSAGQQAVV
+1205 ATPQVEATTVSAA
-1218 NVPAIRGTVGEFI
+1218 AIRGTVGEFI
-1231 HATLPEAQARLT
+1231 RATLPDAQTRLT
-1243 DEGVIN
+1243 ENGVIS
-1249 CFIAAIALHTSQAQ
+1249 CFIETIALYNEQAQ
-1263 STADNAAVDSNN
+1263 SADNSTNVENAVDDNHSNN
-1275 AKNDEADNNNAD
+1275 MASQRFD
-1287 SSYVNLSH
+1287 
-1295 FNFSNYGYQPLTA
+1295 FSNYGYQPLAA
-1308 DYLSRFEVMTQAV
+1308 DYLARFAAMTQAV
-1321 SQFAAVQGKT
+1321 SQFAVAQGKT
-1331 AVEPRAISKRAGNDP
+1331 AVEPRAIGKRASNDP
-1346 RGQHSDYQ
+1346 RGQHPDYQ
-1354 EPQQEQAVLNVPS
+1354 EPAVLNVPTKQTS
-1367 DEVSSADVPA
+1367 SNEASLVNTKQNNSEV
-1377 EQNEPRSQDNA
+1377 
-1388 QHQDSVETVHKIDAH
+1388 DAH
-1403 DVEATALASEAQA
+1403 NVEATALANQAQA
-1416 DDISA
+1416 DHVSA
-1421 DSEKQL
+1421 DSEKLLEVEQAQSAANSVEAQASEAQG
-1427 HLDQD
+1427 DN
-1432 YDVTAEADDV
+1432 TTEADATQADV
-1442 VQAEQPQTDQSLV
+1442 EKSDAEEAEQTTESRV
-1455 EESAKEDSQVNK
+1455 EESAKETSKDDSQAAK

-1482 AEQLLPQMG
+1482 AEQLLPQTG

-1516 QAEKIESGTDNLD
+1516 QAEKLASDDTDSES
-1529 SSDNSD
+1529 
-1535 SSDNGS
+1535 

>member
-153 SNLDLAKGMSVII
+153 GNLDLPKGMSVII

-222 DIAEIWIDNE
+222 DISEIWIDNE

-246 PTQAEKLRK
+246 PKQAEKLRK

-353 KEVEKRLIDATK
+353 KEVEKRLVDATK

-479 FKLHFNRDGFAPTSY
+479 FKLHFNRDGFAPSSY

-513 WQTAEKERP
+513 WQTADSVRP

-532 VSDTENSRSTGQQSS
+532 VADNGSNKNSQATPRANSQQQSTTS
-547 RAPQPNNNQN
+547 HSNDHRSNANVNASNVAARAPQPQTQS
-557 DNQSTNNQGTNGQNT
+557 QST
-572 NSQNTNSQSNNGQSN
+572 
-587 NGQTANQHPTPGSN
+587 PTV
-601 DQRNHNNANEQNS
+601 A
-614 TNRTV
+614 TT
-619 QNSNAQNNQA
+619 
-629 QNNQAQTNQA
+629 
-639 QSNQAQNAAPVAAQA
+639 AAPVASQNNNA
-654 AILDTAAKPQAVAW
+654 TAAQPQAVAW

-674 QAPQAQTAHSVSSR
+674 QAPQASTTPKVSSR

-707 FGQVD
+707 FGQID
-712 SNALSS
+712 NSALDTNTQ
-718 AQSSS
+718 AAA
-723 APQTSQPNGNK
+723 APQTSSNQQSTEQQPNT
-734 QSDSKQSDS
+734 
-743 NANRQ
+743 NRQ
-748 QARGNNTTN
+748 QAA
-757 DNSSNISSSSTGNS
+757 SSNT
-771 NVDSSNPDDN
+771 DDN
-781 SNDDDRRRRKP
+781 NDAEDRRRRKP
-792 RKSRSSKPHQR
+792 RKSRPSKTRQR
-803 RDQRDETASS
+803 KE
-813 DSSDTDNKAES
+813 
-824 DNKIDSSN
+824 
-832 ASSNSN
+832 
-838 KQSDSNANRQPDNR
+838 QSDESNGNAASNNVEDSRSTSTDDKQADSQDKRQHDNR
-852 RNSDRNRNNR
+852 RPNDRNRNNR
-862 QDNGRSSDESARND
+862 QDSGRNGNENSNSEHND
-876 SDRNSAA
+876 AA
-883 RNDANQQDSSSSEE
+883 RKDANTTDE

-902 RKPHSQRSSRGQL
+902 RKSNSQRSSRGKI
-915 ERGETLTA
+915 ERGETLSA
-923 DANAKQGAQL
+923 DNNEQSNK
-933 ATTEATS
+933 ETS
-940 SKSQPSARRNQDP
+940 HSNDKNQTSTRRNQDP
-953 NEVTL
+953 NEVVL
-958 QVSEASAK
+958 QVNEAATE
-966 LKPPEV
+966 LKSPEV

-980 KSGQASRHS
+980 KS
-989 AGKQVVD
+989 V
-996 KQSTATQSVDSAL
+996 TATRPESEKRLSEKQNSDKASDKTESEKAPQEDSRPKNT
-1009 AENAL
+1009 EQPKTD
-1014 AESAALEANKA
+1014 E
-1025 GQQSTD
+1025 QSTD
-1031 QQNTDQQQA
+1031 KQGTNDQPAKSTGETVDSSPKTSTQTVTADAAKSDNAQND
-1040 DTDSKTVG
+1040 K
-1048 SSQAVITQA
+1048 A
-1057 ESTQVDND
+1057 ESVDTVLAAVQTDDAKTSTTEDKVQNSD
-1065 RVEATKDDVTKDA
+1065 ANSVDERNVEATKPAADEQSTSKSRSAVKTSDKADDVAPTEAQKTAADVDA
-1078 APSSVSE
+1078 NT
-1085 DSKISDSQVTDSK
+1085 DNTDSSN
-1098 PIVAEQPMSDT
+1098 Q
-1109 DTDTGTESPSPV
+1109 
-1121 AAQAETLPAVP
+1121 AAFEI
-1132 ESRQTSD
+1132 D
-1139 NNTVEVI
+1139 
-1146 ATDDAINTINSPA
+1146 
-1159 ANNVDSSAPLE
+1159 
-1170 LTHEALFSEHYV
+1170 HEALFAKRYV
-1182 TANKF
+1182 TAEKF
-1187 GQASNDPRVVRSQ
+1187 GQASNDPRVVRRQ
-1200 QTQPQ
+1200 QAQVSSTTTSNEQ
-1205 ATPVVSAGQQAVV
+1205 TPVVNEQRAV

-1231 HATLPEAQARLT
+1231 RATLPEAQARLAA
-1243 DEGVIN
+1243 EGVIN
-1249 CFIAAIALHTSQAQ
+1249 CFNAAIALHLEQA
-1263 STADNAAVDSNN
+1263 NAVNVKVDSNN
-1275 AKNDEADNNNAD
+1275 ESKVETGKTAKQDFD
-1287 SSYVNLSH
+1287 
-1295 FNFSNYGYQPLTA
+1295 FSNYGYEPLAA
-1308 DYLSRFEVMTQAV
+1308 DYLARFEAMTQAV
-1321 SQFAAVQGKT
+1321 SQFAAAQGKT
-1331 AVEPRAISKRAGNDP
+1331 AVQPRPISKRASNDP
-1346 RGQHSDYQ
+1346 RGQHPDYQ
-1354 EPQQEQAVLNVPS
+1354 EPAATTVAEAAKKDALAANSNADADINV
-1367 DEVSSADVPA
+1367 DA
-1377 EQNEPRSQDNA
+1377 QNVD
-1388 QHQDSVETVHKIDAH
+1388 
-1403 DVEATALASEAQA
+1403 ATALANQSQTE
-1416 DDISA
+1416 DVSA
-1421 DSEKQL
+1421 DSEELLKVEQAL
-1427 HLDQD
+1427 E
-1432 YDVTAEADDV
+1432 AEN
-1442 VQAEQPQTDQSLV
+1442 AEQPEVNAVEADNVEVANTEAKDADSDVEQSENEQASESTEQLSEQATK
-1455 EESAKEDSQVNK
+1455 EEIQAAK

-1482 AEQLLPQMG
+1482 AEQLLPQKG

-1502 ARSRKPKTDHKKPT
+1502 ARTRKPKAEHKKPT
-1516 QAEKIESGTDNLD
+1516 QAEKSENDD
-1529 SSDNSD
+1529 SD
-1535 SSDNGS
+1535 SES

>member
-153 SNLDLAKGMSVII
+153 GNLDLPKGMSVII

-222 DIAEIWIDNE
+222 DISEIWIDNE

-246 PTQAEKLRK
+246 PKQAEKLRK

-353 KEVEKRLIDATK
+353 KEVEKRLVDATK

-479 FKLHFNRDGFAPTSY
+479 FKLHFNRDGFAPSSY

-513 WQTAEKERP
+513 WQTADSVRP

-532 VSDTENSRSTGQQSS
+532 VADNGSNKNSQATPRANSQQQSTTS
-547 RAPQPNNNQN
+547 HSNDHRSNANTNASNTAARAPQLQTQSRTQSQNAPTVATTAPPVASQNNNA
-557 DNQSTNNQGTNGQNT
+557 T
-572 NSQNTNSQSNNGQSN
+572 
-587 NGQTANQHPTPGSN
+587 TAQ
-601 DQRNHNNANEQNS
+601 
-614 TNRTV
+614 
-619 QNSNAQNNQA
+619 
-629 QNNQAQTNQA
+629 
-639 QSNQAQNAAPVAAQA
+639 
-654 AILDTAAKPQAVAW
+654 PQAVAW

-674 QAPQAQTAHSVSSR
+674 QAPQASTTPKVSSR

-707 FGQVD
+707 FGQID
-712 SNALSS
+712 NNALD
-718 AQSSS
+718 ANTQAAA
-723 APQTSQPNGNK
+723 APQAASNQQSTEQQPNT
-734 QSDSKQSDS
+734 
-743 NANRQ
+743 NRQ
-748 QARGNNTTN
+748 QAA
-757 DNSSNISSSSTGNS
+757 NS
-771 NVDSSNPDDN
+771 NTEDN
-781 SNDDDRRRRKP
+781 NDAEDRRRRKP
-792 RKSRSSKPHQR
+792 RKSRPSKTRQRKEQADESNGNAASNHVDSSP
-803 RDQRDETASS
+803 TSS
-813 DSSDTDNKAES
+813 DDKQA
-824 DNKIDSSN
+824 DSQD
-832 ASSNSN
+832 
-838 KQSDSNANRQPDNR
+838 KRQHDNR
-852 RNSDRNRNNR
+852 RSNDRNRNNR
-862 QDNGRSSDESARND
+862 QDSGRNGHD
-876 SDRNSAA
+876 NSNSEHNHAA
-883 RNDANQQDSSSSEE
+883 SKDANTTDE

-902 RKPHSQRSSRGQL
+902 RKSNSQRSSRGKI
-915 ERGETLTA
+915 ERGETLS
-923 DANAKQGAQL
+923 ANNEQSNK
-933 ATTEATS
+933 ETS
-940 SKSQPSARRNQDP
+940 HSNDKNQTGTRRNQDP
-953 NEVTL
+953 NEVVL
-958 QVSEASAK
+958 QVNEASTE
-966 LKPPEV
+966 LKSPEV

-980 KSGQASRHS
+980 KSVTATRQAPEKQS
-989 AGKQVVD
+989 AEKASNEAD
-996 KQSTATQSVDSAL
+996 KQKASQEDRTPKNADKQEAVEQITDSQATKNSLDSVDS
-1009 AENAL
+1009 
-1014 AESAALEANKA
+1014 S
-1025 GQQSTD
+1025 Q
-1031 QQNTDQQQA
+1031 
-1040 DTDSKTVG
+1040 KT
-1048 SSQAVITQA
+1048 
-1057 ESTQVDND
+1057 STQTVTADAAKKDNAASGDAVVAAAKMDDAKTSTTEDKVQKSDANSVDERN
-1065 RVEATKDDVTKDA
+1065 VEATKSAADEHSTSKSGSAVETSRKADGIAPTEKAQKAASNVDANTDD
-1078 APSSVSE
+1078 
-1085 DSKISDSQVTDSK
+1085 TDS
-1098 PIVAEQPMSDT
+1098 SN
-1109 DTDTGTESPSPV
+1109 
-1121 AAQAETLPAVP
+1121 
-1132 ESRQTSD
+1132 QT
-1139 NNTVEVI
+1139 
-1146 ATDDAINTINSPA
+1146 AF
-1159 ANNVDSSAPLE
+1159 E
-1170 LTHEALFSEHYV
+1170 LDHQALFAKRYV
-1182 TANKF
+1182 TAEKF
-1187 GQASNDPRVVRSQ
+1187 GQASNDPRVVRRQ
-1200 QTQPQ
+1200 HAQ
-1205 ATPVVSAGQQAVV
+1205 ASTTTASDNQSPVVNEQRAV
-1218 NVPAIRGTVGEFI
+1218 NAPAIRGTVGEFI
-1231 HATLPEAQARLT
+1231 RATLPEAPARLAA
-1243 DEGVIN
+1243 EGVIN
-1249 CFIAAIALHTSQAQ
+1249 CFNAAIALHLEQA
-1263 STADNAAVDSNN
+1263 NAVNEKVDSNN
-1275 AKNDEADNNNAD
+1275 KSKVETGEAAKQDFD
-1287 SSYVNLSH
+1287 
-1295 FNFSNYGYQPLTA
+1295 FSNYGYEPLAA
-1308 DYLSRFEVMTQAV
+1308 DYLASFEAMTQAV
-1321 SQFAAVQGKT
+1321 SQFAAAQGKT
-1331 AVEPRAISKRAGNDP
+1331 AVEPRPISKRASNDP
-1346 RGQHSDYQ
+1346 RGQHPDYQ
-1354 EPQQEQAVLNVPS
+1354 EPAATTVAEAPKNGSLAADSDVDVDAQNV
-1367 DEVSSADVPA
+1367 D
-1377 EQNEPRSQDNA
+1377 
-1388 QHQDSVETVHKIDAH
+1388 
-1403 DVEATALASEAQA
+1403 ATALANQAQT
-1416 DDISA
+1416 DDVSA
-1421 DSEKQL
+1421 DSEELLKVEQAL
-1427 HLDQD
+1427 EAENAEQPE
-1432 YDVTAEADDV
+1432 VNAVEADKVQTVDTEAKDADGDSDV
-1442 VQAEQPQTDQSLV
+1442 VQSETEQASESTEQLSEQATK
-1455 EESAKEDSQVNK
+1455 EEIQAAK

-1482 AEQLLPQMG
+1482 AEQLLPQKG

-1502 ARSRKPKTDHKKPT
+1502 ARTRKPKAEHKKPT
-1516 QAEKIESGTDNLD
+1516 QAEKSETDGSGADD
-1529 SSDNSD
+1529 SD
-1535 SSDNGS
+1535 SES

>member
-153 SNLDLAKGMSVII
+153 SNLDLPKGMSVII

-222 DIAEIWIDNE
+222 DISEIWIDNE

-246 PTQAEKLRK
+246 PKQAEKLRK

-479 FKLHFNRDGFAPTSY
+479 FKLHFNRDGFAPSSY

-513 WQTAEKERP
+513 WQTADSVRP

-532 VSDTENSRSTGQQSS
+532 VADNGSNKNSQTTPRANSQQQNTTSHSNDHRSNANTNASNTAA
-547 RAPQPNNNQN
+547 RAPQSQT
-557 DNQSTNNQGTNGQNT
+557 Q
-572 NSQNTNSQSNNGQSN
+572 SQN
-587 NGQTANQHPTPGSN
+587 APTV
-601 DQRNHNNANEQNS
+601 A
-614 TNRTV
+614 TT
-619 QNSNAQNNQA
+619 
-629 QNNQAQTNQA
+629 
-639 QSNQAQNAAPVAAQA
+639 AAPVASQNNNA
-654 AILDTAAKPQAVAW
+654 TATQPQAVAW

-674 QAPQAQTAHSVSSR
+674 QAPQASTAPKVSSH

-707 FGQVD
+707 FGQID
-712 SNALSS
+712 NSALG
-718 AQSSS
+718 ANTQATA
-723 APQTSQPNGNK
+723 APQTSSNQQNTEQQPNT
-734 QSDSKQSDS
+734 
-743 NANRQ
+743 NRQ
-748 QARGNNTTN
+748 QAA
-757 DNSSNISSSSTGNS
+757 NS
-771 NVDSSNPDDN
+771 NTDDN
-781 SNDDDRRRRKP
+781 DAEDRRKRKP
-792 RKSRSSKPHQR
+792 RKSRPSKTRQR
-803 RDQRDETASS
+803 KEQADESNGNAASNNVE
-813 DSSDTDNKAES
+813 DSRSTSTDDKQA
-824 DNKIDSSN
+824 DSQD
-832 ASSNSN
+832 
-838 KQSDSNANRQPDNR
+838 KRQHDNR
-852 RNSDRNRNNR
+852 RPNDRNRNNH
-862 QDNGRSSDESARND
+862 QDSGRNGHD
-876 SDRNSAA
+876 NSNSKH
-883 RNDANQQDSSSSEE
+883 NDAASKDANTTDEK
-897 QTRAK
+897 TRAK
-902 RKPHSQRSSRGQL
+902 RKSNSQRSSRGKI
-915 ERGETLTA
+915 ERGETLS
-923 DANAKQGAQL
+923 ANNEQSNK
-933 ATTEATS
+933 ETS
-940 SKSQPSARRNQDP
+940 HSNDKNQTGTRRNQDP
-953 NEVTL
+953 NEVVL
-958 QVSEASAK
+958 QVNEASTE
-966 LKPPEV
+966 LKSPEV

-980 KSGQASRHS
+980 KSVAATRQAPEKQS
-989 AGKQVVD
+989 AEKASNEAD
-996 KQSTATQSVDSAL
+996 KQKASQEDSTPRNADKQKAVEQITDSQAAKNSRDSVDS
-1009 AENAL
+1009 
-1014 AESAALEANKA
+1014 S
-1025 GQQSTD
+1025 Q
-1031 QQNTDQQQA
+1031 
-1040 DTDSKTVG
+1040 KT
-1048 SSQAVITQA
+1048 
-1057 ESTQVDND
+1057 STQTTTVQAAKNDNAQSGDAGVAAAKMDEAKTSTTEDKAQKSDANSVDERN
-1065 RVEATKDDVTKDA
+1065 VEATKSAADEHSTSKSGSAVETSRKADGIAPTEKAQKAASNVDANTDD
-1078 APSSVSE
+1078 
-1085 DSKISDSQVTDSK
+1085 TDSSN
-1098 PIVAEQPMSDT
+1098 Q
-1109 DTDTGTESPSPV
+1109 
-1121 AAQAETLPAVP
+1121 AAFEI
-1132 ESRQTSD
+1132 D
-1139 NNTVEVI
+1139 
-1146 ATDDAINTINSPA
+1146 
-1159 ANNVDSSAPLE
+1159 
-1170 LTHEALFSEHYV
+1170 HEALFAKRYV
-1182 TANKF
+1182 TAEKF
-1187 GQASNDPRVVRSQ
+1187 GQASNDPRVVRRQ
-1200 QTQPQ
+1200 QAQ
-1205 ATPVVSAGQQAVV
+1205 ALTTTASDNQSPVVNEQRAV
-1218 NVPAIRGTVGEFI
+1218 NIPTIRGTVGEFI
-1231 HATLPEAQARLT
+1231 RATLPEAQARLAA
-1243 DEGVIN
+1243 EGVIN
-1249 CFIAAIALHTSQAQ
+1249 CFKAAIALHLEQADA
-1263 STADNAAVDSNN
+1263 STGEIKVNNSNESKIETGEAAKQDF
-1275 AKNDEADNNNAD
+1275 D
-1287 SSYVNLSH
+1287 
-1295 FNFSNYGYQPLTA
+1295 FSNYGYEPLAA
-1308 DYLSRFEVMTQAV
+1308 DYLASFEAMTQAV
-1321 SQFAAVQGKT
+1321 SQFAAAQGKT
-1331 AVEPRAISKRAGNDP
+1331 AVEPRPISKRASNDP
-1346 RGQHSDYQ
+1346 RGQHPDYQ
-1354 EPQQEQAVLNVPS
+1354 EPAATTVAEAPKNGSLAADS
-1367 DEVSSADVPA
+1367 DADVDVDA
-1377 EQNEPRSQDNA
+1377 QNVD
-1388 QHQDSVETVHKIDAH
+1388 
-1403 DVEATALASEAQA
+1403 ATALANQSQT
-1416 DDISA
+1416 DDVSA
-1421 DSEKQL
+1421 DSEELLKVEQAL
-1427 HLDQD
+1427 
-1432 YDVTAEADDV
+1432 EA
-1442 VQAEQPQTDQSLV
+1442 
-1455 EESAKEDSQVNK
+1455 EDSGQSDVDAVEAQNFEAADTKVTDAEVKDPDSEISVSDVEQSETEQASEPTEQLSEQATKEEIQAAK

-1482 AEQLLPQMG
+1482 AEQLLPQKG

-1502 ARSRKPKTDHKKPT
+1502 ARTRKPKAEHKKPT
-1516 QAEKIESGTDNLD
+1516 QAEKSENDDPDSES
-1529 SSDNSD
+1529 
-1535 SSDNGS
+1535 

>member
-9 TQNEEIRVALCK
+9 TQNEEIRVALCT

-153 SNLDLAKGMSVII
+153 SNLDLPKGMSVII

-246 PTQAEKLRK
+246 PKQAEKLRK

-479 FKLHFNRDGFAPTSY
+479 FKLHFNRDGFAPSSY

-522 EQQPTRQPRQ
+522 EQQPTRQPRKPSNDNNKQ
-532 VSDTENSRSTGQQSS
+532 SAATQAQNDTVNHSNDRRNHKNTNDAAPA
-547 RAPQPNNNQN
+547 RAPQTSQPQN
-557 DNQSTNNQGTNGQNT
+557 
-572 NSQNTNSQSNNGQSN
+572 
-587 NGQTANQHPTPGSN
+587 
-601 DQRNHNNANEQNS
+601 
-614 TNRTV
+614 V
-619 QNSNAQNNQA
+619 
-629 QNNQAQTNQA
+629 
-639 QSNQAQNAAPVAAQA
+639 AAPVAPQAQNVEA
-654 AILDTAAKPQAVAW
+654 TAQPKAVAW

-674 QAPQAQTAHSVSSR
+674 QAPQATTTPSVSSR

-712 SNALSS
+712 SNALNS
-718 AQSSS
+718 A
-723 APQTSQPNGNK
+723 AATSEQPAQQNNHQK
-734 QSDSKQSDS
+734 NDSQQSDS
-743 NANRQ
+743 NTNRQ
-748 QARGNNTTN
+748 QTRRTN
-757 DNSSNISSSSTGNS
+757 DSDTDDSNNE
-771 NVDSSNPDDN
+771 
-781 SNDDDRRRRKP
+781 DRRRRKP
-792 RKSRSSKPHQR
+792 RKSRSSKPRQR
-803 RDQRDETASS
+803 KETADENTGNVNSS
-813 DSSDTDNKAES
+813 SESTNSNSADDKSSDTQD
-824 DNKIDSSN
+824 
-832 ASSNSN
+832 
-838 KQSDSNANRQPDNR
+838 QRQQDKRQNDNR
-852 RNSDRNRNNR
+852 RTNDRNRNNR
-862 QDNGRSSDESARND
+862 QDS
-876 SDRNSAA
+876 
-883 RNDANQQDSSSSEE
+883 NQQSSNRNASERSDADNENSSKADE
-897 QTRAK
+897 QTRTK
-902 RKPHSQRSSRGQL
+902 RKSHSQRGSRGKL

-923 DANAKQGAQL
+923 DDVKQNKQQNGKNNDDANGKNQSG
-933 ATTEATS
+933 T
-940 SKSQPSARRNQDP
+940 RRSQDP
-953 NEVTL
+953 NEVVL
-958 QVSEASAK
+958 QVNEAPTK
-966 LKPPEV
+966 LKASEV

-980 KSGQASRHS
+980 KSTPAKPQSS
-989 AGKQVVD
+989 DKQRSTNGTAKNESTKDNATQQPANKTSNSEKSTEQKSDNKKGTVETSENQTHNNQEATTNAKVQNNAPEH
-996 KQSTATQSVDSAL
+996 KQSTDDKNQSEQAQPTSAGDQPTSAGDIDSQSVSPKTADIEHA
-1009 AENAL
+1009 NAKP
-1014 AESAALEANKA
+1014 EHQK
-1025 GQQSTD
+1025 
-1031 QQNTDQQQA
+1031 A
-1040 DTDSKTVG
+1040 DT
-1048 SSQAVITQA
+1048 
-1057 ESTQVDND
+1057 
-1065 RVEATKDDVTKDA
+1065 
-1078 APSSVSE
+1078 
-1085 DSKISDSQVTDSK
+1085 TD
-1098 PIVAEQPMSDT
+1098 IG
-1109 DTDTGTESPSPV
+1109 TGT
-1121 AAQAETLPAVP
+1121 T
-1132 ESRQTSD
+1132 
-1139 NNTVEVI
+1139 
-1146 ATDDAINTINSPA
+1146 
-1159 ANNVDSSAPLE
+1159 NNVSKAEEAKKVPANDSGTNDKGMSNSALE
-1170 LTHEALFSEHYV
+1170 LTHESLFSERYV
-1182 TANKF
+1182 TAEKF
-1187 GQASNDPRVVRSQ
+1187 GQASNDPRVVR
-1200 QTQPQ
+1200 
-1205 ATPVVSAGQQAVV
+1205 AQQAKATKTTPQVGATTV
-1218 NVPAIRGTVGEFI
+1218 GTTAIRGTVGEFI
-1231 HATLPEAQARLT
+1231 RATLPDAQTRLT
-1243 DEGVIN
+1243 ENGVIS
-1249 CFIAAIALHTSQAQ
+1249 CFIETIALYNEQAQ
-1263 STADNAAVDSNN
+1263 SADNSANVENTVDDNHSNDM
-1275 AKNDEADNNNAD
+1275 ASQRFD
-1287 SSYVNLSH
+1287 
-1295 FNFSNYGYQPLTA
+1295 FSNYGYQPLAA
-1308 DYLSRFEVMTQAV
+1308 DYLAHFTAMTQAV
-1321 SQFAAVQGKT
+1321 SQFAAAQGKT
-1331 AVEPRAISKRAGNDP
+1331 AVEPRAIGKRASNDP
-1346 RGQHSDYQ
+1346 RGQHPDYQ
-1354 EPQQEQAVLNVPS
+1354 EPAVLSVPTEQTS
-1367 DEVSSADVPA
+1367 SNEASLVNTKQNNSEV
-1377 EQNEPRSQDNA
+1377 
-1388 QHQDSVETVHKIDAH
+1388 DAH
-1403 DVEATALASEAQA
+1403 DVEATALANQAQTDHVSSDSEKLLEVEQAQSAANSAEAQASEAQG
-1416 DDISA
+1416 
-1421 DSEKQL
+1421 
-1427 HLDQD
+1427 
-1432 YDVTAEADDV
+1432 VNTTEADATQADV
-1442 VQAEQPQTDQSLV
+1442 EKAEQTTESKV
-1455 EESAKEDSQVNK
+1455 EESAKETGKDDSQAAK

-1482 AEQLLPQMG
+1482 AEQLLPQTG

-1516 QAEKIESGTDNLD
+1516 QAEKLASDDTDSES
-1529 SSDNSD
+1529 
-1535 SSDNGS
+1535 

>member
-153 SNLDLAKGMSVII
+153 SNLDLPKGMSVII

-246 PTQAEKLRK
+246 PKQAEKLRK

-479 FKLHFNRDGFAPTSY
+479 FKLHFNRDGFAPSSY

-522 EQQPTRQPRQ
+522 EQQPTRQPRKTA
-532 VSDTENSRSTGQQSS
+532 SDKQSRSNTQQNDTVNHSNDRRNHKNTNDMS
-547 RAPQPNNNQN
+547 PAHAPQ
-557 DNQSTNNQGTNGQNT
+557 
-572 NSQNTNSQSNNGQSN
+572 
-587 NGQTANQHPTPGSN
+587 ANK
-601 DQRNHNNANEQNS
+601 NAS
-614 TNRTV
+614 V
-619 QNSNAQNNQA
+619 
-629 QNNQAQTNQA
+629 
-639 QSNQAQNAAPVAAQA
+639 AAPVAPQTQSAPATAQP
-654 AILDTAAKPQAVAW
+654 KAVAW

-674 QAPQAQTAHSVSSR
+674 QAPQAATTPSVSSR
-688 DAAEAIEALV
+688 DAAEAIESLV

-712 SNALSS
+712 SNALNS
-718 AQSSS
+718 AASSS
-723 APQTSQPNGNK
+723 EQSTQQNNSQKN
-734 QSDSKQSDS
+734 DSQQLD
-743 NANRQ
+743 NTANRQ
-748 QARGNNTTN
+748 QARRN
-757 DNSSNISSSSTGNS
+757 DSDTE
-771 NVDSSNPDDN
+771 DSSNE
-781 SNDDDRRRRKP
+781 DRRKRKP
-792 RKSRSSKPHQR
+792 RKSRSSKPRQR
-803 RDQRDETASS
+803 KEATDDATSNVNSSLESASS
-813 DSSDTDNKAES
+813 NNADDKSSDTQD
-824 DNKIDSSN
+824 
-832 ASSNSN
+832 
-838 KQSDSNANRQPDNR
+838 QRQQDKRQNDNR
-852 RNSDRNRNNR
+852 RTNGRNRNNR
-862 QDNGRSSDESARND
+862 QDS
-876 SDRNSAA
+876 
-883 RNDANQQDSSSSEE
+883 NQQSGNRNASERSDADNENSSKADE
-897 QTRAK
+897 QTRTK
-902 RKPHSQRSSRGQL
+902 RKSHSQRGSRGRL

-923 DANAKQGAQL
+923 DSVKHSKQQNARNNDAAN
-933 ATTEATS
+933 
-940 SKSQPSARRNQDP
+940 SKNQHSARRNQDP
-953 NEVTL
+953 NEVVL
-958 QVSEASAK
+958 QVNEAPTE
-966 LKPPEV
+966 LKAPEV

-980 KSGQASRHS
+980 KSTQAKTQPSE
-989 AGKQVVD
+989 
-996 KQSTATQSVDSAL
+996 KQSATNNVVKDERSKETAAQKPTDKRSSDEQNIEKQNISAP
-1009 AENAL
+1009 N
-1014 AESAALEANKA
+1014 ANKKNDN
-1025 GQQSTD
+1025 GKST
-1031 QQNTDQQQA
+1031 
-1040 DTDSKTVG
+1040 V
-1048 SSQAVITQA
+1048 
-1057 ESTQVDND
+1057 
-1065 RVEATKDDVTKDA
+1065 VTNA
-1078 APSSVSE
+1078 N
-1085 DSKISDSQVTDSK
+1085 QVTDGKRESTEQAK
-1098 PIVAEQPMSDT
+1098 VQNDVPKHEQVTEDKQAPITV
-1109 DTDTGTESPSPV
+1109 ESQTASTTNLDGQSEAPTSV
-1121 AAQAETLPAVP
+1121 TADAKKATETLKQQ
-1132 ESRQTSD
+1132 ETK
-1139 NNTVEVI
+1139 
-1146 ATDDAINTINSPA
+1146 A
-1159 ANNVDSSAPLE
+1159 AENVSKSNETQKTQADSSSASTNNVSNSALE
-1170 LTHEALFSEHYV
+1170 LTHEALFGARYV
-1182 TANKF
+1182 TAEKF
-1187 GQASNDPRVVRSQ
+1187 GQASNDPRVVLTQ
-1200 QTQPQ
+1200 QVTQEDKPA
-1205 ATPVVSAGQQAVV
+1205 AT

-1231 HATLPEAQARLT
+1231 RATLPEAQTRLAA
-1243 DEGVIN
+1243 EGVIN
-1249 CFIAAIALHTSQAQ
+1249 CFIATIALHNEQSQNAHDSSDATSQ
-1263 STADNAAVDSNN
+1263 SFD
-1275 AKNDEADNNNAD
+1275 
-1287 SSYVNLSH
+1287 
-1295 FNFSNYGYQPLTA
+1295 FSNYGYQPLAA
-1308 DYLSRFEVMTQAV
+1308 DYLTRFEVMTQAV
-1321 SQFAAVQGKT
+1321 SQFAAAQGKT
-1331 AVEPRAISKRAGNDP
+1331 DVEPRVITKRASNDP
-1346 RGQHSDYQ
+1346 RGQHPDYQ
-1354 EPQQEQAVLNVPS
+1354 EPAVLS
-1367 DEVSSADVPA
+1367 VPA
-1377 EQNEPRSQDNA
+1377 EKMNDAEPAITEQT
-1388 QHQDSVETVHKIDAH
+1388 DSEVDAH
-1403 DVEATALASEAQA
+1403 DVEATALANQTQTDDVSSDSEQLLEVERAQSEAKGLEVKTPTEQTVN
-1416 DDISA
+1416 
-1421 DSEKQL
+1421 E
-1427 HLDQD
+1427 
-1432 YDVTAEADDV
+1432 EEDDV
-1442 VQAEQPQTDQSLV
+1442 ENIAVETEQTTDLAV
-1455 EESAKEDSQVNK
+1455 EETTKEVDKDDSQAAK

-1482 AEQLLPQMG
+1482 AEQLLPQTG

-1502 ARSRKPKTDHKKPT
+1502 ARSRKPKSDHKKPT
-1516 QAEKIESGTDNLD
+1516 QVEKSETDD
-1529 SSDNSD
+1529 TSDD
-1535 SSDNGS
+1535 D